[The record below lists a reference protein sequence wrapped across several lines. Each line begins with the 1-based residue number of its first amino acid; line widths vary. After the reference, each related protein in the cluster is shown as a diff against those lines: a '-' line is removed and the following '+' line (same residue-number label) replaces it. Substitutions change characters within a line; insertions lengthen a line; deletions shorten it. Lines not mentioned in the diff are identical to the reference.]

1 MRHSGVIDKQINTIA
16 AYLSD
21 VLLNHYKSM
30 KKKYLL
36 GHLFDKIHPKIWKTM
51 KLCCV
56 FVLCFVVAGYGNS
69 RAQNQK
75 ISLNLNNVS
84 LYEVFN
90 QIKQQTGIR
99 FLYNVEELG
108 QIEKIN
114 IKAEK
119 ESVAD
124 VLARLFEGTSLRF
137 VFDNEVITVMR
148 REAPQQQ
155 RTNIRLTGTVRDVYH
170 NPLPGVTVRLK
181 GTSLGTSTDAEGA
194 YTLNFPEGQHVL
206 VFTMIGMET
215 HEETVG
221 KRTEIHVVLKEE
233 ATEMDEVVVTGYFN
247 QAKNSFTGAARTITA
262 EELQA
267 GGNQNI
273 LSALQNIDPSL
284 VKIENN
290 QLGSNPNAI
299 PDFQIRGAG
308 SISGMRD
315 EYSGNPNMPV
325 FIVDGFETTAEK
337 VFDMDPYRVATI
349 TLLKDAAATAIY
361 GSRASNGIVI
371 ITTNAPASGK
381 MAVSYNGDVTF
392 YMADLSDYNLCN
404 PEEKLELET
413 LAGLYD
419 IEKKTYYNRD
429 KWSDKSVLEDAYN
442 KRLANIRE
450 RVNTYWLNKPLNKLT
465 VAHKHSLRLD
475 GGNDYIR
482 YAMEVNYNNTPGV
495 MKESGRER
503 LGLGLE
509 LQYIY
514 KTLTFR
520 NQLNYSRVKATNS
533 PYGSFSEYTKLNPYV
548 KYKDKDGN
556 YLYEVERDD
565 RIYMEQSQERIYS
578 PLYNATLDL
587 RDESRYNDLTN
598 LFGIDW
604 QIINGLRLKGSFSF
618 TLQNT
623 SADVFKPAKHTDF
636 ANYTGDDFDRR
647 GSYSASRGDVFDY
660 DASLVLSYFWQ
671 SHKHVI
677 NSNLGWNAKQSHTKE
692 FSVMAEGF
700 PNERLDYIS
709 FATQYEKNGS
719 PSGDEYTSRLVG
731 FLGNLNYSYDE
742 RYLFDLSFREDA
754 SSQFG
759 ADKRWAPFW
768 SAGLGWN
775 LHNEHFMEGVD
786 WLQQFKIRG
795 SYGLTGSQNYDPYQA
810 ITTYEYLPGE
820 RYHYAVG
827 AIVMAM
833 GNRDLRW
840 QRTWQQNYGVDLTLW
855 KKRLDFSADY
865 YIKTSKDVLTSVTLA
880 PSLGF
885 SSYMDNLGEV
895 ENRGYELS
903 LRATLIR
910 DQARKIFWSMNGSL
924 IHNENK
930 LLKISNALKAYN
942 ETQDKEADANQ
953 SDYSAN
959 DWINK
964 AVNRPRVRYIE
975 GASMNSIWVNRSL
988 GIDPAT
994 GNELFADRNGGI
1006 VSDWSSANYVIGG
1019 CTDPKVEGTFGTNF
1033 TWKGLSLNMTFRY
1046 RIGGQMYNQ
1055 TLVDKVQDIDP
1066 RYNADKRAFEQR
1078 WQKPGDQVRFA
1089 AFSEDSQGINIGYR
1103 TKPTSRF
1110 VEDYN
1115 YLELATLNVAYE
1127 FGTAKLQRWGIKRLK
1142 AMFYMNDVFHAS
1154 NVKQERGIDYPFARN
1169 FSIGLQARF

>member
-1 MRHSGVIDKQINTIA
+1 MYDKF
-16 AYLSD
+16 
-21 VLLNHYKSM
+21 M
-30 KKKYLL
+30 KKK
-36 GHLFDKIHPKIWKTM
+36 HWKKTFLVM
-51 KLCCV
+51 RLSCFLACWLTLSAFGTVFSQQKLV
-56 FVLCFVVAGYGNS
+56 NLKVVAESLSNVLMQIKDQTGV
-69 RAQNQK
+69 K
-75 ISLNLNNVS
+75 ILYNENLLKNYENINLDLNNVEVEEA
-84 LYEVFN
+84 LRQVLANTRFEYEVTDGV
-90 QIKQQTGIR
+90 IVVK
-99 FLYNVEELG
+99 
-108 QIEKIN
+108 EKKN
-114 IKAEK
+114 
-119 ESVAD
+119 S
-124 VLARLFEGTSLRF
+124 F
-137 VFDNEVITVMR
+137 
-148 REAPQQQ
+148 PQQK
-155 RTNIRLTGTVRDVYH
+155 TVRIQGKVSDEDGA
-170 NPLPGVTVRLK
+170 PLPGVTVLIK
-181 GTSLGTSTDAEGA
+181 GTTLGTATDMDGK
-194 YTLNFPEGQHVL
+194 YSLSVPEGNYIL
-206 VFTMIGMET
+206 LFTMVGMKTQEVTLKNQTELNIIMQHET
-215 HEETVG
+215 S
-221 KRTEIHVVLKEE
+221 
-233 ATEMDEVVVTGYFN
+233 EMDEVVITGYFN

-273 LSALQNIDPSL
+273 LSALQNIDPSF
-284 VKIENN
+284 VKLENN

-361 GSRASNGIVI
+361 GSRASNGVVV
-371 ITTNAPASGK
+371 ITTTAPASGK
-381 MAVSYNGDVTF
+381 MAVSYNGDATF
-392 YMADLSDYNLCN
+392 YMADLSAYNLCN
-404 PEEKLELET
+404 PEEKLELEV

-419 IEKKTYYNRD
+419 VEKKQYFNYGSKFADQAVMQR
-429 KWSDKSVLEDAYN
+429 AYN
-442 KRLANIRE
+442 WRLANIRE
-450 RVNTYWLNKPLNKLT
+450 GVNTYWLDKPLNSLT

-514 KTLTFR
+514 KNLTFR

-533 PYGSFSEYTKLNPYV
+533 PYGSFSEYTRLNPYV
-548 KYKDKDGN
+548 KYKDEDGN
-556 YLYEVERDD
+556 YIYELEAED
-565 RIYMEQSQERIYS
+565 RRSNTGSYKFFIYN
-578 PLYNATLDL
+578 PLYNTTLDV

-604 QIINGLRLKGSFSF
+604 QIIEGLRLKGSFSF

-636 ANYTGDDFDRR
+636 ATYTGDDFDRR

-671 SHKHVI
+671 ANKHVI
-677 NSNLGWNAKQSHTKE
+677 NANLGWNAKQSRTKE

-709 FATQYEKNGS
+709 FATQYQKNGS
-719 PSGDEYTSRLVG
+719 PSGNEYTSRLVG
-731 FLGNLNYSYDE
+731 FLGNLNYSWDE

-810 ITTYEYLPGE
+810 ITTYEYLTQD
-820 RYHYAVG
+820 RYHFAVG
-827 AIVMAM
+827 AIAKAM
-833 GNRDLRW
+833 GNRNLAW
-840 QRTWQQNYGVDLTLW
+840 QRTWQQNYGLDLTLW
-855 KKRLDFSADY
+855 KNRIDISADY
-865 YIKTSKDVLTSVTLA
+865 YIKTSKDVLTAVTLA

-910 DQARKIFWSMNGSL
+910 DQSKKIFWSVNGSA
-924 IHNENK
+924 IHNKNK

-942 ETQDKEADANQ
+942 ETSDSELDKEPNTDGKK
-953 SDYSAN
+953 SE
-959 DWINK
+959 
-964 AVNRPRVRYIE
+964 VNRPRVRYVE
-975 GASMNSIWVNRSL
+975 GASMNSIWVNHSL

-994 GNELFADRNGGI
+994 GKEIFVARNGDL
-1006 VSDWSSANYVIGG
+1006 VTDWSSANYVIGG
-1019 CTDPKVEGTFGTNF
+1019 CTDWKEHSEVISLGKVC
-1033 TWKGLSLNMTFRY
+1033 L
-1046 RIGGQMYNQ
+1046 
-1055 TLVDKVQDIDP
+1055 
-1066 RYNADKRAFEQR
+1066 
-1078 WQKPGDQVRFA
+1078 
-1089 AFSEDSQGINIGYR
+1089 
-1103 TKPTSRF
+1103 
-1110 VEDYN
+1110 
-1115 YLELATLNVAYE
+1115 
-1127 FGTAKLQRWGIKRLK
+1127 
-1142 AMFYMNDVFHAS
+1142 
-1154 NVKQERGIDYPFARN
+1154 
-1169 FSIGLQARF
+1169 

>member
-1 MRHSGVIDKQINTIA
+1 MYDKF
-16 AYLSD
+16 
-21 VLLNHYKSM
+21 M
-30 KKKYLL
+30 KKK
-36 GHLFDKIHPKIWKTM
+36 HWKKTFLVM
-51 KLCCV
+51 RLSCFLACWLTLSAFGTVFSQQKLV
-56 FVLCFVVAGYGNS
+56 NLKVVAESLSNVLMQIKDQTGV
-69 RAQNQK
+69 K
-75 ISLNLNNVS
+75 ILYNENLLKNYENINLDLNNVEVEEA
-84 LYEVFN
+84 LRQVLANTRFEYEVTDGV
-90 QIKQQTGIR
+90 IVVK
-99 FLYNVEELG
+99 
-108 QIEKIN
+108 EKKN
-114 IKAEK
+114 
-119 ESVAD
+119 S
-124 VLARLFEGTSLRF
+124 F
-137 VFDNEVITVMR
+137 
-148 REAPQQQ
+148 PQQK
-155 RTNIRLTGTVRDVYH
+155 TVRIQGKVSDEDGA
-170 NPLPGVTVRLK
+170 PLPGVTVLIK
-181 GTSLGTSTDAEGA
+181 GTTLGTATDMDGK
-194 YTLNFPEGQHVL
+194 YSLSVPEGNYIL
-206 VFTMIGMET
+206 LFTMVGMKTQEVTLKNQTELNIIMQHET
-215 HEETVG
+215 S
-221 KRTEIHVVLKEE
+221 
-233 ATEMDEVVVTGYFN
+233 EMDEVVITGYFN

-273 LSALQNIDPSL
+273 LSALQNIDPSF
-284 VKIENN
+284 VKLENN

-361 GSRASNGIVI
+361 GSRASNGVVV
-371 ITTNAPASGK
+371 ITTTAPASGK
-381 MAVSYNGDVTF
+381 MAVSYNGDATF
-392 YMADLSDYNLCN
+392 YMADLSAYNLCN
-404 PEEKLELET
+404 PEEKLELEV

-419 IEKKTYYNRD
+419 VEKKQYFNYGSKFADQAVMQR
-429 KWSDKSVLEDAYN
+429 AYN
-442 KRLANIRE
+442 WRLANIRE
-450 RVNTYWLNKPLNKLT
+450 GVNTYWLDKPLNSLT

-514 KTLTFR
+514 KNLTFR

-533 PYGSFSEYTKLNPYV
+533 PYGSFSEYTRLNPYV
-548 KYKDKDGN
+548 KYKDEDGN
-556 YLYEVERDD
+556 YIYELEAED
-565 RIYMEQSQERIYS
+565 RRSNTGSYKFFIYN
-578 PLYNATLDL
+578 PLYNTTLDV

-604 QIINGLRLKGSFSF
+604 QIIEGLRLKGSFSF

-636 ANYTGDDFDRR
+636 ATYTGDDFDRR

-671 SHKHVI
+671 ANKHVI
-677 NSNLGWNAKQSHTKE
+677 NANLGWNAKQSRTKE

-709 FATQYEKNGS
+709 FATQYQKNGS
-719 PSGDEYTSRLVG
+719 PSGNEYTSRLVG
-731 FLGNLNYSYDE
+731 FLGNLNYSWDE

-810 ITTYEYLPGE
+810 ITTYEYLTQD
-820 RYHYAVG
+820 RYHFAVG
-827 AIVMAM
+827 AIAKAM
-833 GNRDLRW
+833 GNRNLAW
-840 QRTWQQNYGVDLTLW
+840 QRTWQQNYGLDLTLW
-855 KKRLDFSADY
+855 KNRIDISADY
-865 YIKTSKDVLTSVTLA
+865 YIKTSKDVLTAVTLA

-910 DQARKIFWSMNGSL
+910 DQSKKIF
-924 IHNENK
+924 
-930 LLKISNALKAYN
+930 
-942 ETQDKEADANQ
+942 
-953 SDYSAN
+953 
-959 DWINK
+959 
-964 AVNRPRVRYIE
+964 
-975 GASMNSIWVNRSL
+975 
-988 GIDPAT
+988 
-994 GNELFADRNGGI
+994 
-1006 VSDWSSANYVIGG
+1006 
-1019 CTDPKVEGTFGTNF
+1019 
-1033 TWKGLSLNMTFRY
+1033 
-1046 RIGGQMYNQ
+1046 
-1055 TLVDKVQDIDP
+1055 
-1066 RYNADKRAFEQR
+1066 
-1078 WQKPGDQVRFA
+1078 
-1089 AFSEDSQGINIGYR
+1089 
-1103 TKPTSRF
+1103 
-1110 VEDYN
+1110 
-1115 YLELATLNVAYE
+1115 
-1127 FGTAKLQRWGIKRLK
+1127 
-1142 AMFYMNDVFHAS
+1142 
-1154 NVKQERGIDYPFARN
+1154 
-1169 FSIGLQARF
+1169 

>member
-1 MRHSGVIDKQINTIA
+1 MYDKF
-16 AYLSD
+16 
-21 VLLNHYKSM
+21 M
-30 KKKYLL
+30 KKK
-36 GHLFDKIHPKIWKTM
+36 HWKKTFLVM
-51 KLCCV
+51 RLSCFLACWLTLSAFGTVFSQQKLV
-56 FVLCFVVAGYGNS
+56 NLKVVAESLSNVLMQIKDQTGV
-69 RAQNQK
+69 K
-75 ISLNLNNVS
+75 ILYNENLLKNYENINLDLNNVKVEEA
-84 LYEVFN
+84 LRQVLANTRFEYEVTDGV
-90 QIKQQTGIR
+90 IVVK
-99 FLYNVEELG
+99 
-108 QIEKIN
+108 EKKN
-114 IKAEK
+114 
-119 ESVAD
+119 S
-124 VLARLFEGTSLRF
+124 F
-137 VFDNEVITVMR
+137 
-148 REAPQQQ
+148 PQQK
-155 RTNIRLTGTVRDVYH
+155 TVRIQGKVSDEDGA
-170 NPLPGVTVRLK
+170 PLPGVTVLIK
-181 GTSLGTSTDAEGA
+181 GTTLGAATDMDGKYSLSV
-194 YTLNFPEGQHVL
+194 PEGNYIL
-206 VFTMIGMET
+206 LFTMVGMKTQEVTLKNQTELNIIMQHET
-215 HEETVG
+215 S
-221 KRTEIHVVLKEE
+221 
-233 ATEMDEVVVTGYFN
+233 EMDEVVITGYFN

-273 LSALQNIDPSL
+273 LSALQNIDPSF
-284 VKIENN
+284 VKLENN

-361 GSRASNGIVI
+361 GSRASNGVVV
-371 ITTNAPASGK
+371 ITTTAPASGK
-381 MAVSYNGDVTF
+381 MAVSYNGDATF
-392 YMADLSDYNLCN
+392 YMADLSAYNLCN
-404 PEEKLELET
+404 PEEKLELEV

-419 IEKKTYYNRD
+419 VEKKQYFNYGSKFADQAVMQR
-429 KWSDKSVLEDAYN
+429 AYN
-442 KRLANIRE
+442 WRLANIRE
-450 RVNTYWLNKPLNKLT
+450 GVNTYWLDKPLNSLT

-482 YAMEVNYNNTPGV
+482 NAMEVNYNNTPGV
-495 MKESGRER
+495 MKESGPER

-514 KTLTFR
+514 KNLTFR

-533 PYGSFSEYTKLNPYV
+533 PYGSFSEYTRLNPYV
-548 KYKDKDGN
+548 KYKDEDGN
-556 YLYEVERDD
+556 YIYELEAED
-565 RIYMEQSQERIYS
+565 RRSNTGSYKFFIYN
-578 PLYNATLDL
+578 PLYNTTLDV

-604 QIINGLRLKGSFSF
+604 QIIEGLRLKGSFSF

-636 ANYTGDDFDRR
+636 ATYTGDDFDRR

-660 DASLVLSYFWQ
+660 DASLELSYFWQ
-671 SHKHVI
+671 ANKHVI
-677 NSNLGWNAKQSHTKE
+677 NANLGWNAKQSRTKE

-709 FATQYEKNGS
+709 FATQYQKNGS
-719 PSGDEYTSRLVG
+719 PSGNEYTSRLVG
-731 FLGNLNYSYDE
+731 FLGNLNYSWDE

-810 ITTYEYLPGE
+810 ITTYEYLTQD
-820 RYHYAVG
+820 RYHFAVG
-827 AIVMAM
+827 AIAKAM
-833 GNRDLRW
+833 GNRNLAW
-840 QRTWQQNYGVDLTLW
+840 QRTWQQNYGLDLTLW
-855 KKRLDFSADY
+855 KNRIDISADY
-865 YIKTSKDVLTSVTLA
+865 YIKTSKDVLTAVTLA

-910 DQARKIFWSMNGSL
+910 DQSKKIFWSVNGSA
-924 IHNENK
+924 IHNKNK

-942 ETQDKEADANQ
+942 ETSDSELDKEPNTDGKK
-953 SDYSAN
+953 SE
-959 DWINK
+959 
-964 AVNRPRVRYIE
+964 VNRPRVRYVE
-975 GASMNSIWVNRSL
+975 GASMNSIWVNHSL

-994 GNELFADRNGGI
+994 GKEIFVARNGDL
-1006 VSDWSSANYVIGG
+1006 VTDWSSANYVIGG
-1019 CTDPKVEGTFGTNF
+1019 CTDSKVEGTFGSNF

-1055 TLVDKVQDIDP
+1055 TLVDKVQDVDP
-1066 RYNADKRAFEQR
+1066 RYNVDKRAFEQR
-1078 WQKPGDQVRFA
+1078 WQEPGDKVRFA
-1089 AFSEDSQGINIGYR
+1089 AFRTELNGINVAYVTR
-1103 TKPTSRF
+1103 PTSRF

-1115 YLELATLNVAYE
+1115 YLELATLNLSYE
-1127 FGTAKLQRWGIKRLK
+1127 FGTAKLQRCGIKRLK
-1142 AMFYMNDVFHAS
+1142 AMFYMNDVFHVS

>member
-1 MRHSGVIDKQINTIA
+1 MYDKF
-16 AYLSD
+16 
-21 VLLNHYKSM
+21 M
-30 KKKYLL
+30 KKK
-36 GHLFDKIHPKIWKTM
+36 HWKKTFLVM
-51 KLCCV
+51 RLSCFLACWLTFSAFGTVFSQQKLV
-56 FVLCFVVAGYGNS
+56 NLKVVAESLSNVLMQIKDQTGV
-69 RAQNQK
+69 K
-75 ISLNLNNVS
+75 ILYNENLLKSYENIDLDLNNVEVEEA
-84 LYEVFN
+84 LRQALANTRFEYEVTDGV
-90 QIKQQTGIR
+90 IVLK
-99 FLYNVEELG
+99 
-108 QIEKIN
+108 EKKN
-114 IKAEK
+114 
-119 ESVAD
+119 S
-124 VLARLFEGTSLRF
+124 F
-137 VFDNEVITVMR
+137 
-148 REAPQQQ
+148 PQQK
-155 RTNIRLTGTVRDVYH
+155 TVRIQGRVSDEDGAV
-170 NPLPGVTVRLK
+170 LPGVTVLIK
-181 GTSLGTSTDAEGA
+181 GTTLGTATDMEGK
-194 YTLNFPEGQHVL
+194 YSLSVPEGNYILQ
-206 VFTMIGMET
+206 FTMVGMKTQEIPLKNQTELNVTMQHET
-215 HEETVG
+215 S
-221 KRTEIHVVLKEE
+221 
-233 ATEMDEVVVTGYFN
+233 EMEEVVVTGYFN

-273 LSALQNIDPSL
+273 LSALQNIDPSF

-361 GSRASNGIVI
+361 GSRASNGVVV
-371 ITTNAPASGK
+371 ITTTAPASGK
-381 MAVSYNGDVTF
+381 MAVSYNGDATF
-392 YMADLSDYNLCN
+392 YVADLSAYNLCS
-404 PEEKLELET
+404 PEEKLELEV

-419 IEKKTYYNRD
+419 VEKKSYYNYGSKYADQAVMQR
-429 KWSDKSVLEDAYN
+429 AYN
-442 KRLANIRE
+442 WRLANVKE
-450 RVNTYWLNKPLNKLT
+450 GVNTYWLDKPLNGLT

-514 KTLTFR
+514 KGLTFR

-533 PYGSFSEYTKLNPYV
+533 PYGSFSTYTRLNPYV
-548 KYKDKDGN
+548 KYKDEDGK
-556 YLYEVERDD
+556 YIYELEAED
-565 RIYMEQSQERIYS
+565 RRSNTYDFFIYN
-578 PLYNATLDL
+578 PLYNTTLDV

-598 LFGIDW
+598 LFGVDW
-604 QIINGLRLKGSFSF
+604 QIIEGLRLKGSFSF

-636 ANYTGDDFDRR
+636 ATYTGDDFDRR
-647 GSYSASRGDVFDY
+647 GSYSASRGDVFNY

-677 NSNLGWNAKQSHTKE
+677 NSNLGWNIKQNRTKE
-692 FSVMAEGF
+692 FSVTAEGF

-709 FATQYEKNGS
+709 FATQYQKNGS
-719 PSGDEYTSRLVG
+719 PRGNEYTSRLVG
-731 FLGNLNYSYDE
+731 FLGNLNYSFDE

-810 ITTYEYLPGE
+810 ITTYEYLTGE
-820 RYHYAVG
+820 RYHFAVG
-827 AIVMAM
+827 AIAKAM
-833 GNRDLRW
+833 GNRNLAW
-840 QRTWQQNYGVDLTLW
+840 QRTWQQNYGLDLTLW
-855 KKRLDFSADY
+855 NNRIDISADY
-865 YIKTSKDVLTSVTLA
+865 YIKTSKDVLTAVTLA

-885 SSYMDNLGEV
+885 PSYMDNLGEV

-910 DQARKIFWSMNGSL
+910 DQARKIFWSVNGSA
-924 IHNENK
+924 IHNKNK

-942 ETQDKEADANQ
+942 ENEDSELDK
-953 SDYSAN
+953 DYVSN
-959 DWINK
+959 GVKPDI
-964 AVNRPRVRYIE
+964 NRPRVRYVE

-988 GIDPAT
+988 GIDPTT
-994 GNELFADRNGGI
+994 GNEIFVARNGNL

-1019 CTDPKVEGTFGTNF
+1019 STDPDLEGTFGTNF
-1033 TWKGLSLNMTFRY
+1033 TWKGLSLNATFRY
-1046 RIGGQMYNQ
+1046 RIGGQIYNQ
-1055 TLVDKVQDIDP
+1055 TLVDKVQDVDP
-1066 RYNADKRAFEQR
+1066 RYNVDKRAFEQR
-1078 WQKPGDQVRFA
+1078 WQKPGDKVRFA
-1089 AFSEDSQGINIGYR
+1089 AFHTELNGINIAYVTR
-1103 TKPTSRF
+1103 PTSRF

-1115 YLELATLNVAYE
+1115 YLELATLNLSYE
-1127 FGTAKLQRWGIKRLK
+1127 FGTAKLQRYGIKRLK
-1142 AMFYMNDVFHAS
+1142 AMFYMNDVFHVS
-1154 NVKQERGIDYPFARN
+1154 NIKQERGIDYPFARN

>member
-1 MRHSGVIDKQINTIA
+1 MRYSGVIDKQINTIA
-16 AYLSD
+16 VYLSN

-30 KKKYLL
+30 KKKCLL

-56 FVLCFVVAGYGNS
+56 FVWCFVLAGYGNG

-84 LYEVFN
+84 LYEVFSR
-90 QIKQQTGIR
+90 IKQQTGIR

-108 QIEKIN
+108 QIEGMN

-137 VFDNEVITVMR
+137 VFDDEVITVMR

-155 RTNIRLTGTVRDVYH
+155 RTNVRVSGTVRDVYH

-194 YTLNFPEGQHVL
+194 YTLNLPEGQHVL
-206 VFTMIGMET
+206 VFTMIGMES

-221 KRTEIHVVLKEE
+221 KRTEIHVTLKEE
-233 ATEMDEVVVTGYFN
+233 TSEMDEVVVTGYFN

-273 LSALQNIDPSL
+273 LSALQNIDPSF
-284 VKIENN
+284 VKLENN
-290 QLGSNPNAI
+290 NMGSNPNAI

-308 SISGMRD
+308 SIGGMRD
-315 EYSGNPNMPV
+315 EYNGNPNMPV

-361 GSRASNGIVI
+361 GSRASNGVVV
-371 ITTNAPASGK
+371 ITTTAPASGK
-381 MAVSYNGDVTF
+381 MAISYNGDATF
-392 YMADLSDYNLCN
+392 YMADLSAYNLCN
-404 PEEKLELET
+404 PEEKLELEV

-419 IEKKTYYNRD
+419 VEKKSYI
-429 KWSDKSVLEDAYN
+429 SVNKYHDQAVMQRAYN
-442 KRLANIRE
+442 WRLANIRE
-450 RVNTYWLNKPLNKLT
+450 GVNTYWLDKPLNSLT
-465 VAHKHSLRLD
+465 VAQKHSLRLD

-514 KTLTFR
+514 KGLTFR
-520 NQLNYSRVKATNS
+520 NQLNYSRVKAANS
-533 PYGSFSEYTKLNPYV
+533 PYGSFSKYTRLNPYV
-548 KYKDKDGN
+548 KYKDEDGN
-556 YLYEVERDD
+556 YIYELEAED
-565 RIYMEQSQERIYS
+565 RRSNTYDFFIYN
-578 PLYNATLDL
+578 PLYNTTLDV
-587 RDESRYNDLTN
+587 RDESRYNDLTD

-604 QIINGLRLKGSFSF
+604 QIIEGLRLKGSFSF

-636 ANYTGDDFDRR
+636 ATYTGDDFDRR
-647 GSYSASRGDVFDY
+647 GSYSASRGDVFNY

-677 NSNLGWNAKQSHTKE
+677 NSNLGWNIKQSHTKE
-692 FSVMAEGF
+692 FSVIAEGF

-719 PSGDEYTSRLVG
+719 PRGNEYTSRLVG

-775 LHNEHFMEGVD
+775 LHNEHFMEGTD

-795 SYGLTGSQNYDPYQA
+795 SFGLTGSQNYDPYQA
-810 ITTYEYLPGE
+810 ITTYEYLTQD
-820 RYHYAVG
+820 RYHFAVG
-827 AIVMAM
+827 AIAKAM
-833 GNRDLRW
+833 GNRNLAW
-840 QRTWQQNYGVDLTLW
+840 QRTWQQNLGLDLTLW
-855 KKRLDFSADY
+855 NNRIDISADY
-865 YIKTSKDVLTSVTLA
+865 YIKTSKDVLTAVTLA

-885 SSYMDNLGEV
+885 PSYMDNLGEV

-910 DQARKIFWSMNGSL
+910 DQARKIFWSVNGSA
-924 IHNENK
+924 IHNQNK

-942 ETQDKEADANQ
+942 ETQDSELDKELISRGEKPD
-953 SDYSAN
+953 
-959 DWINK
+959 
-964 AVNRPRVRYIE
+964 VNRPRVRYVE
-975 GASMNSIWVNRSL
+975 GASMNSIWVNHSL

-994 GNELFADRNGGI
+994 GNEVFVARNGDL
-1006 VSDWSSANYVIGG
+1006 VTDWSSANYVIGG
-1019 CTDPKVEGTFGTNF
+1019 CSDPDLEGTFGTNF
-1033 TWKGLSLNMTFRY
+1033 TWKGLSLNATFRF

-1055 TLVDKVQDIDP
+1055 TLVDKVQDVDP
-1066 RYNADKRAFEQR
+1066 RYNVDKRAFEQR
-1078 WQKPGDQVRFA
+1078 WQKPGDKVRFA
-1089 AFSEDSQGINIGYR
+1089 AFHNERNGINVAYVTR
-1103 TKPTSRF
+1103 PTSRF

-1115 YLELATLNVAYE
+1115 YLELATLNLSYE
-1127 FGTAKLQRWGIKRLK
+1127 FGTAKLQQYGIKRLK
-1142 AMFYMNDVFHAS
+1142 AMFYMNDVFHIS
-1154 NVKQERGIDYPFARN
+1154 NVKQERGITYPFARN

>member
-1 MRHSGVIDKQINTIA
+1 MQIKDQTGVKILYNENLLKNYENIN
-16 AYLSD
+16 LD
-21 VLLNHYKSM
+21 
-30 KKKYLL
+30 
-36 GHLFDKIHPKIWKTM
+36 
-51 KLCCV
+51 
-56 FVLCFVVAGYGNS
+56 
-69 RAQNQK
+69 
-75 ISLNLNNVS
+75 LNNVEVEEA
-84 LYEVFN
+84 LRQVLANTRFEYEVTDGV
-90 QIKQQTGIR
+90 IVVK
-99 FLYNVEELG
+99 
-108 QIEKIN
+108 EKKN
-114 IKAEK
+114 
-119 ESVAD
+119 S
-124 VLARLFEGTSLRF
+124 F
-137 VFDNEVITVMR
+137 
-148 REAPQQQ
+148 PQQK
-155 RTNIRLTGTVRDVYH
+155 TVRIQGKVSDEDGA
-170 NPLPGVTVRLK
+170 PLPGVTVLIK
-181 GTSLGTSTDAEGA
+181 GTTLGTATDMDGK
-194 YTLNFPEGQHVL
+194 YSLSVPEGNYIL
-206 VFTMIGMET
+206 LFTMVGMKTQEVTLKNQTELNIIMQHET
-215 HEETVG
+215 S
-221 KRTEIHVVLKEE
+221 
-233 ATEMDEVVVTGYFN
+233 EMDEVVITGYFN

-273 LSALQNIDPSL
+273 LSALQNIDPSF
-284 VKIENN
+284 VKLENN

-361 GSRASNGIVI
+361 GSRASNGVVV
-371 ITTNAPASGK
+371 ITTTAPASGK
-381 MAVSYNGDVTF
+381 MAVSYNGDATF
-392 YMADLSDYNLCN
+392 YMADLSAYNLCN
-404 PEEKLELET
+404 PEEKLELEV

-419 IEKKTYYNRD
+419 VEKKQYFNYGSKFADQAVMQR
-429 KWSDKSVLEDAYN
+429 AYN
-442 KRLANIRE
+442 WRLANIRE
-450 RVNTYWLNKPLNKLT
+450 GVNTYWLDKPLNSLT

-514 KTLTFR
+514 KNLTFR

-533 PYGSFSEYTKLNPYV
+533 PYGSFSEYTRLNPYV
-548 KYKDKDGN
+548 KYKDEDGN
-556 YLYEVERDD
+556 YIYELEAED
-565 RIYMEQSQERIYS
+565 RRSNTGSYKFFIYN
-578 PLYNATLDL
+578 PLYNTTLDV

-604 QIINGLRLKGSFSF
+604 QIIEGLRLKGSFSF

-636 ANYTGDDFDRR
+636 ATYTGDDFDRR

-671 SHKHVI
+671 ANKHVI
-677 NSNLGWNAKQSHTKE
+677 NANLGWNAKQSRTKE

-709 FATQYEKNGS
+709 FATQYQKNGS
-719 PSGDEYTSRLVG
+719 PSGNEYTSRLVG
-731 FLGNLNYSYDE
+731 FLGNLNYSWDE

-759 ADKRWAPFW
+759 ADNRWAPFW

-775 LHNEHFMEGVD
+775 LHHEKFLKDKD

-810 ITTYEYLPGE
+810 ITTYEYLTQD
-820 RYHYAVG
+820 RYHFAVG
-827 AIVMAM
+827 AIAKAM
-833 GNRDLRW
+833 GNRNLAW
-840 QRTWQQNYGVDLTLW
+840 QRTWQQNYGLDLTLW
-855 KKRLDFSADY
+855 KNRIDISADY
-865 YIKTSKDVLTSVTLA
+865 YIKTSKDVLTAVTLA

-910 DQARKIFWSMNGSL
+910 DQSKKIFWSVNGSA
-924 IHNENK
+924 IHNKNK

-942 ETQDKEADANQ
+942 ETSDSELDKEPNTDGKK
-953 SDYSAN
+953 SE
-959 DWINK
+959 
-964 AVNRPRVRYIE
+964 VNRPRVRYVE
-975 GASMNSIWVNRSL
+975 GASMNSIWVNHSL

-994 GNELFADRNGGI
+994 GKEIFVARNGDL
-1006 VSDWSSANYVIGG
+1006 VTDWSSANYVIGG
-1019 CTDPKVEGTFGTNF
+1019 CTDSKVEGTFGSNF

-1055 TLVDKVQDIDP
+1055 TLVDKVQDVDP
-1066 RYNADKRAFEQR
+1066 RYNVDKRAFEQR
-1078 WQKPGDQVRFA
+1078 WQEPGDKVRFA
-1089 AFSEDSQGINIGYR
+1089 AFRTELNGINVAYVTR
-1103 TKPTSRF
+1103 PTSRF

-1115 YLELATLNVAYE
+1115 YLELATLNLSYE
-1127 FGTAKLQRWGIKRLK
+1127 FGTAKLQRCGIKRLK
-1142 AMFYMNDVFHAS
+1142 AMFYMNDVFHVS

>member
-1 MRHSGVIDKQINTIA
+1 
-16 AYLSD
+16 
-21 VLLNHYKSM
+21 M
-30 KKKYLL
+30 KKK
-36 GHLFDKIHPKIWKTM
+36 HWKKTFLVM
-51 KLCCV
+51 RLSCFLACWLTLSAFGTVFSQQKLV
-56 FVLCFVVAGYGNS
+56 NLKVVAESLSNVLMQIKDQTGV
-69 RAQNQK
+69 K
-75 ISLNLNNVS
+75 ILYNENLLKNYENINLDLNNVEVEEA
-84 LYEVFN
+84 LRQVLANTRFEYEVTDGV
-90 QIKQQTGIR
+90 IVVK
-99 FLYNVEELG
+99 
-108 QIEKIN
+108 EKKN
-114 IKAEK
+114 
-119 ESVAD
+119 S
-124 VLARLFEGTSLRF
+124 F
-137 VFDNEVITVMR
+137 
-148 REAPQQQ
+148 PQQK
-155 RTNIRLTGTVRDVYH
+155 TVRIQGKVSDEDGA
-170 NPLPGVTVRLK
+170 PLPGVTVLIK
-181 GTSLGTSTDAEGA
+181 GTTLGTATDMDGK
-194 YTLNFPEGQHVL
+194 YSLSVPEGNYIL
-206 VFTMIGMET
+206 LFTMVGMKTQEVTLKNQTELNIIMQHET
-215 HEETVG
+215 S
-221 KRTEIHVVLKEE
+221 
-233 ATEMDEVVVTGYFN
+233 EMDEVVITGYFN

-273 LSALQNIDPSL
+273 LSALQNIDPSF
-284 VKIENN
+284 VKLENN

-361 GSRASNGIVI
+361 GSRASNGVVV
-371 ITTNAPASGK
+371 ITTTAPASGK
-381 MAVSYNGDVTF
+381 MAVSYNGDATF
-392 YMADLSDYNLCN
+392 YMADLSAYNLCN
-404 PEEKLELET
+404 PEEKLELEV

-419 IEKKTYYNRD
+419 VEKKQYFNYGSKFADQAVMQR
-429 KWSDKSVLEDAYN
+429 AYN
-442 KRLANIRE
+442 WRLANIRE
-450 RVNTYWLNKPLNKLT
+450 GVNTYWLDKPLNSLT

-514 KTLTFR
+514 KNLTFR

-533 PYGSFSEYTKLNPYV
+533 PYGSFSEYTRLNPYV
-548 KYKDKDGN
+548 KYKDEDGN
-556 YLYEVERDD
+556 YIYELEAED
-565 RIYMEQSQERIYS
+565 RRSNTGSYKFFIYN
-578 PLYNATLDL
+578 PLYNTTLDV

-604 QIINGLRLKGSFSF
+604 QIIEGLRLKGSFSF

-636 ANYTGDDFDRR
+636 ATYTGDDFDRR

-671 SHKHVI
+671 ANKHVI
-677 NSNLGWNAKQSHTKE
+677 NANLGWNAKQSRTKE

-709 FATQYEKNGS
+709 FATQYQKNGS
-719 PSGDEYTSRLVG
+719 PSGNEYTSRLVG
-731 FLGNLNYSYDE
+731 FLGNLNYSWDE

-795 SYGLTGSQNYDPYQA
+795 PYGLTGSQNYDPYQA
-810 ITTYEYLPGE
+810 ITTYEYLTQD
-820 RYHYAVG
+820 RYHFAVG
-827 AIVMAM
+827 AIAKAM
-833 GNRDLRW
+833 GNRNLAW
-840 QRTWQQNYGVDLTLW
+840 QRTWQQNYGLDLTLW
-855 KKRLDFSADY
+855 KNRIDISADY
-865 YIKTSKDVLTSVTLA
+865 YIKTSKDVLTAVTLA

-910 DQARKIFWSMNGSL
+910 DQSKKIFWSVNGSA
-924 IHNENK
+924 IHNKNK

-942 ETQDKEADANQ
+942 ETSDSELDKEPNTDGKK
-953 SDYSAN
+953 SE
-959 DWINK
+959 
-964 AVNRPRVRYIE
+964 VNRPRVRYVE
-975 GASMNSIWVNRSL
+975 GASMNSIWVNHSL

-994 GNELFADRNGGI
+994 GKEIFVARNGDL
-1006 VSDWSSANYVIGG
+1006 VTDWSSANYVIGG
-1019 CTDPKVEGTFGTNF
+1019 CTDSKVEGTFGSNF

-1055 TLVDKVQDIDP
+1055 TLVDKVQDVDP
-1066 RYNADKRAFEQR
+1066 RYNVDKRAFEQR
-1078 WQKPGDQVRFA
+1078 WQEPGDKVRFA
-1089 AFSEDSQGINIGYR
+1089 AFRTELNGINVAYVTR
-1103 TKPTSRF
+1103 PTSRF

-1115 YLELATLNVAYE
+1115 YLELATLNLSYE
-1127 FGTAKLQRWGIKRLK
+1127 FGTAKLQRCGIKRLK
-1142 AMFYMNDVFHAS
+1142 AMFYMNDVFHVS

>member
-1 MRHSGVIDKQINTIA
+1 MYDKF
-16 AYLSD
+16 
-21 VLLNHYKSM
+21 M
-30 KKKYLL
+30 KKK
-36 GHLFDKIHPKIWKTM
+36 HWKKTFLVM
-51 KLCCV
+51 RLSCFLACWLTLSAFGTVFSQQKLV
-56 FVLCFVVAGYGNS
+56 NLKVVAESLSNVLMQIKDQTGV
-69 RAQNQK
+69 K
-75 ISLNLNNVS
+75 ILYNENLLKNYENINLDLNNVEVEEA
-84 LYEVFN
+84 LRQVLANTRFEYEVTDGV
-90 QIKQQTGIR
+90 IVVK
-99 FLYNVEELG
+99 
-108 QIEKIN
+108 EKKN
-114 IKAEK
+114 
-119 ESVAD
+119 S
-124 VLARLFEGTSLRF
+124 F
-137 VFDNEVITVMR
+137 
-148 REAPQQQ
+148 PQQK
-155 RTNIRLTGTVRDVYH
+155 TVRIQGKVSDEDGA
-170 NPLPGVTVRLK
+170 PLPGVTVLIK
-181 GTSLGTSTDAEGA
+181 GTTLGTATDMDGK
-194 YTLNFPEGQHVL
+194 YSLSVPEGNYIL
-206 VFTMIGMET
+206 LFTMVGMKTQEVTLKNQTELNIIMQHET
-215 HEETVG
+215 S
-221 KRTEIHVVLKEE
+221 
-233 ATEMDEVVVTGYFN
+233 EMDEVVITGYFN

-273 LSALQNIDPSL
+273 LSALQNIDPSF
-284 VKIENN
+284 VKLENN

-361 GSRASNGIVI
+361 GSRASNGVVV
-371 ITTNAPASGK
+371 ITTTAPASGK
-381 MAVSYNGDVTF
+381 MAVSYNGDATF
-392 YMADLSDYNLCN
+392 YMADLSAYNLCN
-404 PEEKLELET
+404 PEEKLELEV

-419 IEKKTYYNRD
+419 VEKKQYFNYGSKFADQAVMQR
-429 KWSDKSVLEDAYN
+429 AYN
-442 KRLANIRE
+442 WRLANIRE
-450 RVNTYWLNKPLNKLT
+450 GVNTYWLDKPLNSLT

-514 KTLTFR
+514 KNLTFR

-533 PYGSFSEYTKLNPYV
+533 PYGSFSEYTRLNPYV
-548 KYKDKDGN
+548 KYKDEDGN
-556 YLYEVERDD
+556 YIYELEAED
-565 RIYMEQSQERIYS
+565 RRSNTGSYKFFIYN
-578 PLYNATLDL
+578 PLYNTTLDV

-604 QIINGLRLKGSFSF
+604 QIIEGLRLKGSFSF

-636 ANYTGDDFDRR
+636 ATYTGDDFDRR

-660 DASLVLSYFWQ
+660 DASLVLIYFWQ
-671 SHKHVI
+671 ANKHVI
-677 NSNLGWNAKQSHTKE
+677 NANLGWNAKQSRTKE

-709 FATQYEKNGS
+709 FATQYQKNGS
-719 PSGDEYTSRLVG
+719 PSGNEYTSRLVG
-731 FLGNLNYSYDE
+731 FLGNLNYSWDE

-810 ITTYEYLPGE
+810 ITTYEYLTQD
-820 RYHYAVG
+820 RYHFAVG
-827 AIVMAM
+827 AIAKAM
-833 GNRDLRW
+833 GNRNLAW
-840 QRTWQQNYGVDLTLW
+840 QRTWQQNYGLDLTLW
-855 KKRLDFSADY
+855 KNRIDISADY
-865 YIKTSKDVLTSVTLA
+865 YIKTSKDVLTAVTLA

-910 DQARKIFWSMNGSL
+910 DQSKKIFWSVNGSA
-924 IHNENK
+924 IHNKNK

-942 ETQDKEADANQ
+942 ETSDSELDKEPNTDGKK
-953 SDYSAN
+953 SE
-959 DWINK
+959 
-964 AVNRPRVRYIE
+964 VNRPRVRYVE
-975 GASMNSIWVNRSL
+975 GASMNSIWVNHSL

-994 GNELFADRNGGI
+994 GKEIFVARNGDL
-1006 VSDWSSANYVIGG
+1006 VTDWSSANYVIGG
-1019 CTDPKVEGTFGTNF
+1019 CTDSKVEGTFGSNF

-1055 TLVDKVQDIDP
+1055 TLVDKVQDVDP
-1066 RYNADKRAFEQR
+1066 RYNVDKRAFEQR
-1078 WQKPGDQVRFA
+1078 WQEPGDKVRFA
-1089 AFSEDSQGINIGYR
+1089 AFRTELNGINVAYVTR
-1103 TKPTSRF
+1103 PTSRF

-1115 YLELATLNVAYE
+1115 YLELATLNLSYE
-1127 FGTAKLQRWGIKRLK
+1127 FGTAKLQRCGIKRLK
-1142 AMFYMNDVFHAS
+1142 AMFYMNDVFHVS

>member
-1 MRHSGVIDKQINTIA
+1 MYDKF
-16 AYLSD
+16 
-21 VLLNHYKSM
+21 M
-30 KKKYLL
+30 KKK
-36 GHLFDKIHPKIWKTM
+36 HWKKTFLVM
-51 KLCCV
+51 RLSCFLACWLTLSAFGTVFSQQKLV
-56 FVLCFVVAGYGNS
+56 NLKVVAESLSNVLMQIKDQTGV
-69 RAQNQK
+69 K
-75 ISLNLNNVS
+75 ILYNENLLKNYENINLDLNNVEVEEA
-84 LYEVFN
+84 LRQVLANTRFEYEVTDGV
-90 QIKQQTGIR
+90 IVVK
-99 FLYNVEELG
+99 
-108 QIEKIN
+108 EKKN
-114 IKAEK
+114 
-119 ESVAD
+119 S
-124 VLARLFEGTSLRF
+124 F
-137 VFDNEVITVMR
+137 
-148 REAPQQQ
+148 PQQK
-155 RTNIRLTGTVRDVYH
+155 TVRIQGKVSDEDGA
-170 NPLPGVTVRLK
+170 PLPGVTVLIK
-181 GTSLGTSTDAEGA
+181 GTTLGTATDMDGK
-194 YTLNFPEGQHVL
+194 YSLSVPEGNYIL
-206 VFTMIGMET
+206 LFTMVGMKTQEVTLKNQTELNIIMQHET
-215 HEETVG
+215 S
-221 KRTEIHVVLKEE
+221 
-233 ATEMDEVVVTGYFN
+233 EMDEVVITGYFN

-273 LSALQNIDPSL
+273 LSALQNIDPSF
-284 VKIENN
+284 VKLENN

-361 GSRASNGIVI
+361 GSRASNGVVV
-371 ITTNAPASGK
+371 ITTTAPASGK
-381 MAVSYNGDVTF
+381 MAVSYNGDATF
-392 YMADLSDYNLCN
+392 YMADLSAYNLCN
-404 PEEKLELET
+404 PEEKLELEV

-419 IEKKTYYNRD
+419 VEKKQYFNYGIKFADQAVMQR
-429 KWSDKSVLEDAYN
+429 AYN
-442 KRLANIRE
+442 WRLANIRE
-450 RVNTYWLNKPLNKLT
+450 GVNTYWLDKPLNSLT

-475 GGNDYIR
+475 GGHDYIR

-514 KTLTFR
+514 KNLTFR

-533 PYGSFSEYTKLNPYV
+533 PYGSFSEYTRLNPYV
-548 KYKDKDGN
+548 KYKDEDGN
-556 YLYEVERDD
+556 YIYELEAED
-565 RIYMEQSQERIYS
+565 RRSNTGSYKFFIYN
-578 PLYNATLDL
+578 PLYNTTLDV

-604 QIINGLRLKGSFSF
+604 QIIEGLRLKGSFSF

-636 ANYTGDDFDRR
+636 ATYTGDDFDRR

-671 SHKHVI
+671 ANKHVI
-677 NSNLGWNAKQSHTKE
+677 NANLGWNAKQSRTKE

-709 FATQYEKNGS
+709 FATQYQKNGS
-719 PSGDEYTSRLVG
+719 PSGNEYTSRLVG
-731 FLGNLNYSYDE
+731 FLGNLNYSWDE

-810 ITTYEYLPGE
+810 ITTYEYLTQD
-820 RYHYAVG
+820 RYHFAVG
-827 AIVMAM
+827 AIAKAM
-833 GNRDLRW
+833 GNRNLAW
-840 QRTWQQNYGVDLTLW
+840 QRTWQQNYGLDLTLW
-855 KKRLDFSADY
+855 KNRIDISADY
-865 YIKTSKDVLTSVTLA
+865 YIKTSKDVLTAVTLA

-910 DQARKIFWSMNGSL
+910 DQSKKIFWSVNGSA
-924 IHNENK
+924 IHNKNK

-942 ETQDKEADANQ
+942 ETSDSELDKEPNTDGKK
-953 SDYSAN
+953 SE
-959 DWINK
+959 
-964 AVNRPRVRYIE
+964 VNRPRVRYVE
-975 GASMNSIWVNRSL
+975 GASMNSIWVNHSL

-994 GNELFADRNGGI
+994 GKEIFVARNGDL
-1006 VSDWSSANYVIGG
+1006 VTDWSSANYVIGG
-1019 CTDPKVEGTFGTNF
+1019 CTDSKVEGTFGSNF

-1055 TLVDKVQDIDP
+1055 TLVDKVQDVDP
-1066 RYNADKRAFEQR
+1066 RYNVDKRAFEQR
-1078 WQKPGDQVRFA
+1078 WQEPGDKVRFA
-1089 AFSEDSQGINIGYR
+1089 AFRTELNGINVAYVTR
-1103 TKPTSRF
+1103 PTSRF

-1115 YLELATLNVAYE
+1115 YLELATLNLSYE
-1127 FGTAKLQRWGIKRLK
+1127 FGTAKLQRCGIKRLK
-1142 AMFYMNDVFHAS
+1142 AMFYMNDVFHVS

>member
-1 MRHSGVIDKQINTIA
+1 MYDKF
-16 AYLSD
+16 
-21 VLLNHYKSM
+21 M
-30 KKKYLL
+30 KKK
-36 GHLFDKIHPKIWKTM
+36 HWKKTFLVM
-51 KLCCV
+51 RLSCFLACWLTLSAFGTVFSQQKLV
-56 FVLCFVVAGYGNS
+56 NLKVVAESLSNVLMQIKDQTGV
-69 RAQNQK
+69 K
-75 ISLNLNNVS
+75 ILYNENLLKNYENINLDLNNVEVEEA
-84 LYEVFN
+84 LRQVLANTRFEYEVTDGV
-90 QIKQQTGIR
+90 IVVK
-99 FLYNVEELG
+99 
-108 QIEKIN
+108 EKKN
-114 IKAEK
+114 
-119 ESVAD
+119 S
-124 VLARLFEGTSLRF
+124 F
-137 VFDNEVITVMR
+137 
-148 REAPQQQ
+148 PQQK
-155 RTNIRLTGTVRDVYH
+155 TVRIQGKVSDEDGA
-170 NPLPGVTVRLK
+170 PLPGVTVLIK
-181 GTSLGTSTDAEGA
+181 GTTLGTATDMDGK
-194 YTLNFPEGQHVL
+194 YSLSVPEGNYIL
-206 VFTMIGMET
+206 LFTMVGMKTQEVTLKNQTELNIIMQHET
-215 HEETVG
+215 S
-221 KRTEIHVVLKEE
+221 
-233 ATEMDEVVVTGYFN
+233 EMDEVVITGYFN

-273 LSALQNIDPSL
+273 LSALQNIDPSF
-284 VKIENN
+284 VKLENN

-361 GSRASNGIVI
+361 GSRASNGVVV
-371 ITTNAPASGK
+371 ITTTAPASGK
-381 MAVSYNGDVTF
+381 MAVSYNGDATF
-392 YMADLSDYNLCN
+392 YMADLSAYNLCN
-404 PEEKLELET
+404 PEEKLELEV

-419 IEKKTYYNRD
+419 VEKKQYFNYGSKFADQAVMQR
-429 KWSDKSVLEDAYN
+429 AYN
-442 KRLANIRE
+442 WRLANIRE
-450 RVNTYWLNKPLNKLT
+450 GVNTYWLDKPLNSLT

-514 KTLTFR
+514 KNLTFR

-533 PYGSFSEYTKLNPYV
+533 PYGSFSEYTRLNPYV
-548 KYKDKDGN
+548 KYKDEDGN
-556 YLYEVERDD
+556 YIYELEAED
-565 RIYMEQSQERIYS
+565 RRSNTGSYKFFIYN
-578 PLYNATLDL
+578 PLYNTTLDV

-604 QIINGLRLKGSFSF
+604 QIIEGLRLKGSFSF

-636 ANYTGDDFDRR
+636 ATYTGDDFDRR

-671 SHKHVI
+671 ANKHVI
-677 NSNLGWNAKQSHTKE
+677 NANLGWNAKQSRTKE

-709 FATQYEKNGS
+709 FATQYQKNGS
-719 PSGDEYTSRLVG
+719 PSGNEYTSRLVG
-731 FLGNLNYSYDE
+731 FLGNLNYSWDE

-810 ITTYEYLPGE
+810 ITTYEYLTQD
-820 RYHYAVG
+820 RYHFAVG
-827 AIVMAM
+827 AIAKAM
-833 GNRDLRW
+833 GNRNLAW
-840 QRTWQQNYGVDLTLW
+840 QRTWQQNYGLDLTLW
-855 KKRLDFSADY
+855 KNRIDISADY
-865 YIKTSKDVLTSVTLA
+865 YIKTSKDVLTAVTLA

-910 DQARKIFWSMNGSL
+910 DQSKKIFWSVNGS
-924 IHNENK
+924 
-930 LLKISNALKAYN
+930 
-942 ETQDKEADANQ
+942 
-953 SDYSAN
+953 
-959 DWINK
+959 
-964 AVNRPRVRYIE
+964 
-975 GASMNSIWVNRSL
+975 
-988 GIDPAT
+988 AT
-994 GNELFADRNGGI
+994 TTKT
-1006 VSDWSSANYVIGG
+1006 NY
-1019 CTDPKVEGTFGTNF
+1019 
-1033 TWKGLSLNMTFRY
+1033 
-1046 RIGGQMYNQ
+1046 
-1055 TLVDKVQDIDP
+1055 
-1066 RYNADKRAFEQR
+1066 
-1078 WQKPGDQVRFA
+1078 
-1089 AFSEDSQGINIGYR
+1089 
-1103 TKPTSRF
+1103 
-1110 VEDYN
+1110 
-1115 YLELATLNVAYE
+1115 
-1127 FGTAKLQRWGIKRLK
+1127 
-1142 AMFYMNDVFHAS
+1142 
-1154 NVKQERGIDYPFARN
+1154 
-1169 FSIGLQARF
+1169 

>member
-1 MRHSGVIDKQINTIA
+1 MYDKF
-16 AYLSD
+16 
-21 VLLNHYKSM
+21 M
-30 KKKYLL
+30 KKK
-36 GHLFDKIHPKIWKTM
+36 HWKKTFLVM
-51 KLCCV
+51 RLSCFLACWLTLSAFGTVFSQQKLV
-56 FVLCFVVAGYGNS
+56 NLKVVAESLSNVLMQIKDQTGV
-69 RAQNQK
+69 K
-75 ISLNLNNVS
+75 ILYNENLLKNYENINLDLNNVEVEEA
-84 LYEVFN
+84 LRQVLANTRFEYEVTDGV
-90 QIKQQTGIR
+90 IVVK
-99 FLYNVEELG
+99 
-108 QIEKIN
+108 EKKN
-114 IKAEK
+114 
-119 ESVAD
+119 S
-124 VLARLFEGTSLRF
+124 F
-137 VFDNEVITVMR
+137 
-148 REAPQQQ
+148 PQQK
-155 RTNIRLTGTVRDVYH
+155 TVRIQGKVSDEDGA
-170 NPLPGVTVRLK
+170 PLPGVTVLIK
-181 GTSLGTSTDAEGA
+181 GTTLGTATDMDGK
-194 YTLNFPEGQHVL
+194 YSLSVPEGNYIL
-206 VFTMIGMET
+206 LFTMVGMKTQEVTLKNQTELNIIMQHET
-215 HEETVG
+215 S
-221 KRTEIHVVLKEE
+221 
-233 ATEMDEVVVTGYFN
+233 EMDEVVITGYFN

-273 LSALQNIDPSL
+273 LSALQNIDPSF
-284 VKIENN
+284 VKLENN

-361 GSRASNGIVI
+361 GSRASNGVVV
-371 ITTNAPASGK
+371 ITTTAPASGK
-381 MAVSYNGDVTF
+381 MAVSYNGDATF
-392 YMADLSDYNLCN
+392 YMADLSAYNLCN
-404 PEEKLELET
+404 PEEKLELEV

-419 IEKKTYYNRD
+419 VEKKQYFNYGSKFADQAVMQR
-429 KWSDKSVLEDAYN
+429 AYN
-442 KRLANIRE
+442 WRLANIRE
-450 RVNTYWLNKPLNKLT
+450 GVNTYWLDKPLNSLT

-503 LGLGLE
+503 LGL
-509 LQYIY
+509 QYIY
-514 KTLTFR
+514 KNLTFR

-533 PYGSFSEYTKLNPYV
+533 PYGSFSEYTRLNPYV
-548 KYKDKDGN
+548 KYKDEDGN
-556 YLYEVERDD
+556 YIYELEAED
-565 RIYMEQSQERIYS
+565 RRSNTGSYKFFIYN
-578 PLYNATLDL
+578 PLYNTTLDV

-604 QIINGLRLKGSFSF
+604 QIIEGLRLKGSFSF

-636 ANYTGDDFDRR
+636 ATYTGDDFDRR

-671 SHKHVI
+671 ANKHVI
-677 NSNLGWNAKQSHTKE
+677 NANLGWNAKQSRTKE

-709 FATQYEKNGS
+709 FATQYQKNGS
-719 PSGDEYTSRLVG
+719 PSGNEYTSRLVG
-731 FLGNLNYSYDE
+731 FLGNLNYSWDE

-810 ITTYEYLPGE
+810 ITTYEYLTQD
-820 RYHYAVG
+820 RYHFAVG
-827 AIVMAM
+827 AIAKAM
-833 GNRDLRW
+833 GNRNLAW
-840 QRTWQQNYGVDLTLW
+840 QRTWQQNYGLDLTLW
-855 KKRLDFSADY
+855 KNRIDISADY
-865 YIKTSKDVLTSVTLA
+865 YIKTSKDVLTAVTLA

-910 DQARKIFWSMNGSL
+910 DQSKKIFWSVNGSA
-924 IHNENK
+924 IHNKNK

-942 ETQDKEADANQ
+942 ETSDSELDKEPNTDGKK
-953 SDYSAN
+953 SE
-959 DWINK
+959 
-964 AVNRPRVRYIE
+964 VNRPRVRYVE
-975 GASMNSIWVNRSL
+975 GASMNSIWVNHSL

-994 GNELFADRNGGI
+994 GKEIFVARNGDL
-1006 VSDWSSANYVIGG
+1006 VTDWSSANYVIGG
-1019 CTDPKVEGTFGTNF
+1019 CTDSKVEGTFGSNF

-1055 TLVDKVQDIDP
+1055 TLVDKVQDVDP
-1066 RYNADKRAFEQR
+1066 RYNVDKRAFEQR
-1078 WQKPGDQVRFA
+1078 WQEPGDKVRFA
-1089 AFSEDSQGINIGYR
+1089 AFRTELNGINVAYVTR
-1103 TKPTSRF
+1103 PTSRF

-1115 YLELATLNVAYE
+1115 YLELATLNLSYE
-1127 FGTAKLQRWGIKRLK
+1127 FGTAKLQRCGIKRLK
-1142 AMFYMNDVFHAS
+1142 AMFYMNDVFHVS

>member
-1 MRHSGVIDKQINTIA
+1 MYDKF
-16 AYLSD
+16 
-21 VLLNHYKSM
+21 M
-30 KKKYLL
+30 KKK
-36 GHLFDKIHPKIWKTM
+36 HWKKTFLVM
-51 KLCCV
+51 RLSCFLACWLTLSAFGTVFSQQKLV
-56 FVLCFVVAGYGNS
+56 NLKVVAESLSNVLMQIKDQTGV
-69 RAQNQK
+69 K
-75 ISLNLNNVS
+75 ILYNENLLKNYENINLDLNNVEVEEA
-84 LYEVFN
+84 LRQVLANTRFEYEVTDGV
-90 QIKQQTGIR
+90 IVVK
-99 FLYNVEELG
+99 
-108 QIEKIN
+108 EKKN
-114 IKAEK
+114 
-119 ESVAD
+119 S
-124 VLARLFEGTSLRF
+124 F
-137 VFDNEVITVMR
+137 
-148 REAPQQQ
+148 PQQK
-155 RTNIRLTGTVRDVYH
+155 TVRIQGKVSDEDGA
-170 NPLPGVTVRLK
+170 PLPGVTVLIK
-181 GTSLGTSTDAEGA
+181 GTTLGTATDMDGK
-194 YTLNFPEGQHVL
+194 YSLSVPEGNYIL
-206 VFTMIGMET
+206 LFTMVGMKTQEVTLKNQTELNIIMQHET
-215 HEETVG
+215 S
-221 KRTEIHVVLKEE
+221 
-233 ATEMDEVVVTGYFN
+233 EMDEVVITGYFN

-273 LSALQNIDPSL
+273 LSALQNIDPSF
-284 VKIENN
+284 VKLENN

-361 GSRASNGIVI
+361 GSRASNGVVV
-371 ITTNAPASGK
+371 ITTTAPASGK
-381 MAVSYNGDVTF
+381 MAVSYNGDATF
-392 YMADLSDYNLCN
+392 YMADLSAYNLCN
-404 PEEKLELET
+404 PEEKLELEV

-419 IEKKTYYNRD
+419 VEKKQYFNYGSKFADQAVMQR
-429 KWSDKSVLEDAYN
+429 AYN
-442 KRLANIRE
+442 WRLANIRE
-450 RVNTYWLNKPLNKLT
+450 GVNTYWLDKPLNSLT

-514 KTLTFR
+514 KNLTFR

-533 PYGSFSEYTKLNPYV
+533 PYGSFSEYTRLNPYV
-548 KYKDKDGN
+548 KYKDEDGN
-556 YLYEVERDD
+556 YIYELEAED
-565 RIYMEQSQERIYS
+565 RRSNTGSYKFFIYN
-578 PLYNATLDL
+578 PLYNTTLDV

-604 QIINGLRLKGSFSF
+604 QIIEGLRLKGSFSF

-636 ANYTGDDFDRR
+636 ATYTGDDFDRR

-671 SHKHVI
+671 ANKHVI
-677 NSNLGWNAKQSHTKE
+677 NANLGWNAKQSRTKE

-709 FATQYEKNGS
+709 FATQYQKNGS
-719 PSGDEYTSRLVG
+719 PSGNEYTSRLVG
-731 FLGNLNYSYDE
+731 FLGNLNYSWDE

-810 ITTYEYLPGE
+810 ITTYEYLTQD
-820 RYHYAVG
+820 RYHFAVG
-827 AIVMAM
+827 AIAKAM
-833 GNRDLRW
+833 GNRNLAW
-840 QRTWQQNYGVDLTLW
+840 QRTWQQNYGLDLTLW
-855 KKRLDFSADY
+855 KNRIDISADY
-865 YIKTSKDVLTSVTLA
+865 YIKTSKDVLTAVTLA

-910 DQARKIFWSMNGSL
+910 DQSKKIFWSVNGSA
-924 IHNENK
+924 IHNKNK

-942 ETQDKEADANQ
+942 ETSDSELDKEPNTDGKK
-953 SDYSAN
+953 SE
-959 DWINK
+959 
-964 AVNRPRVRYIE
+964 VNRPRVRYVE
-975 GASMNSIWVNRSL
+975 GASMNSIWVNHSL

-994 GNELFADRNGGI
+994 GKEIFVARNGDL
-1006 VSDWSSANYVIGG
+1006 VTDWSSANYVIGG
-1019 CTDPKVEGTFGTNF
+1019 CTDSKVEATFGSNF

-1055 TLVDKVQDIDP
+1055 TLVDKVQDVDP
-1066 RYNADKRAFEQR
+1066 RYNVDKRAFEQR
-1078 WQKPGDQVRFA
+1078 WQEPGDKVRFA
-1089 AFSEDSQGINIGYR
+1089 AFRTELNGINVAYVTR
-1103 TKPTSRF
+1103 PTSRF

-1115 YLELATLNVAYE
+1115 YLELATLNLSYE
-1127 FGTAKLQRWGIKRLK
+1127 FGTAKLQRCGIKRLK
-1142 AMFYMNDVFHAS
+1142 AMFYMNDVFHVS

>member
-1 MRHSGVIDKQINTIA
+1 MYDKF
-16 AYLSD
+16 
-21 VLLNHYKSM
+21 M
-30 KKKYLL
+30 KKK
-36 GHLFDKIHPKIWKTM
+36 HWKKTFLVM
-51 KLCCV
+51 RLSCFLACWLTLSAFGTVFSQQKLV
-56 FVLCFVVAGYGNS
+56 NLKVVAESLSNVLMQIKDQTGV
-69 RAQNQK
+69 K
-75 ISLNLNNVS
+75 ILYNENLLKNYENINLDLNNVEVEEA
-84 LYEVFN
+84 LRQVLANTRFEYEVTDGV
-90 QIKQQTGIR
+90 IVVK
-99 FLYNVEELG
+99 
-108 QIEKIN
+108 EKKN
-114 IKAEK
+114 
-119 ESVAD
+119 S
-124 VLARLFEGTSLRF
+124 F
-137 VFDNEVITVMR
+137 
-148 REAPQQQ
+148 PQQK
-155 RTNIRLTGTVRDVYH
+155 TVRIQGKVSDEDGA
-170 NPLPGVTVRLK
+170 PLPGVTVLIK
-181 GTSLGTSTDAEGA
+181 GTTLGTATDMDGK
-194 YTLNFPEGQHVL
+194 YSLSVPEGNYIL
-206 VFTMIGMET
+206 LFTMVGMKTQEVTLKNQTELNIIMQHET
-215 HEETVG
+215 S
-221 KRTEIHVVLKEE
+221 
-233 ATEMDEVVVTGYFN
+233 EMDEVVITGYFN

-273 LSALQNIDPSL
+273 LSALQNIDPSF
-284 VKIENN
+284 VKLENN

-361 GSRASNGIVI
+361 GSRASNGVVV
-371 ITTNAPASGK
+371 ITTTAPASGK
-381 MAVSYNGDVTF
+381 MAVSYNGDATF
-392 YMADLSDYNLCN
+392 YMADLSAYNLCN
-404 PEEKLELET
+404 PEEKLELEV

-419 IEKKTYYNRD
+419 VEKKQYFNYGSKFADQAVMQR
-429 KWSDKSVLEDAYN
+429 AYN
-442 KRLANIRE
+442 WRLANIRE
-450 RVNTYWLNKPLNKLT
+450 GVNTYWLDKPLNSLT

-514 KTLTFR
+514 KNLTFR

-533 PYGSFSEYTKLNPYV
+533 PYGSFSEYTRLNPYV
-548 KYKDKDGN
+548 KYKDEDGN
-556 YLYEVERDD
+556 YIYELEAED
-565 RIYMEQSQERIYS
+565 RRSNTGSYKFFIYN
-578 PLYNATLDL
+578 PLYNTTLDV

-604 QIINGLRLKGSFSF
+604 QIIEGLRLKGSFSF

-636 ANYTGDDFDRR
+636 ATYTGDDFDRR

-671 SHKHVI
+671 ANKHVI
-677 NSNLGWNAKQSHTKE
+677 NANLGWNAKQSRTKE

-709 FATQYEKNGS
+709 FATQYQKNGS
-719 PSGDEYTSRLVG
+719 PSGNEYTSRLVG
-731 FLGNLNYSYDE
+731 FLGNLNYSWDE

-810 ITTYEYLPGE
+810 ITTYEYLTQD
-820 RYHYAVG
+820 RYHFAVG
-827 AIVMAM
+827 AIAKAM
-833 GNRDLRW
+833 GNRNLAW
-840 QRTWQQNYGVDLTLW
+840 QRTWQQNYGLDLTLW
-855 KKRLDFSADY
+855 KNRIDISADY
-865 YIKTSKDVLTSVTLA
+865 YIKTSKDVLTAVTLA

-903 LRATLIR
+903 LRATI
-910 DQARKIFWSMNGSL
+910 SVP
-924 IHNENK
+924 
-930 LLKISNALKAYN
+930 LKW
-942 ETQDKEADANQ
+942 D
-953 SDYSAN
+953 
-959 DWINK
+959 
-964 AVNRPRVRYIE
+964 
-975 GASMNSIWVNRSL
+975 
-988 GIDPAT
+988 
-994 GNELFADRNGGI
+994 ELN
-1006 VSDWSSANYVIGG
+1006 N
-1019 CTDPKVEGTFGTNF
+1019 
-1033 TWKGLSLNMTFRY
+1033 
-1046 RIGGQMYNQ
+1046 
-1055 TLVDKVQDIDP
+1055 
-1066 RYNADKRAFEQR
+1066 
-1078 WQKPGDQVRFA
+1078 
-1089 AFSEDSQGINIGYR
+1089 
-1103 TKPTSRF
+1103 
-1110 VEDYN
+1110 
-1115 YLELATLNVAYE
+1115 
-1127 FGTAKLQRWGIKRLK
+1127 
-1142 AMFYMNDVFHAS
+1142 
-1154 NVKQERGIDYPFARN
+1154 
-1169 FSIGLQARF
+1169 

>member
-1 MRHSGVIDKQINTIA
+1 
-16 AYLSD
+16 
-21 VLLNHYKSM
+21 M
-30 KKKYLL
+30 KKKCLL
-36 GHLFDKIHPKIWKTM
+36 SHLFDKIHPKIWKTM

-56 FVLCFVVAGYGNS
+56 FVLCFVLAGYGNG

-75 ISLNLNNVS
+75 VSLNLNNVS
-84 LYEVFN
+84 LYEVFS

-108 QIEKIN
+108 KMEGIN
-114 IKAEK
+114 IKAEQ

-124 VLARLFEGTSLRF
+124 VLVRLFEGTSLRF
-137 VFDNEVITVMR
+137 VFDDEVITVMR

-155 RTNIRLTGTVRDVYH
+155 STNVRVNGTVRDIYH

-194 YTLNFPEGQHVL
+194 YMLNLPEGQHVL
-206 VFTMIGMET
+206 VFSMIGMES

-221 KRTEIHVVLKEE
+221 KRKEIHVILKEE

-262 EELQA
+262 EELQTA
-267 GGNQNI
+267 GNQNI
-273 LSALQNIDPSL
+273 LSALQNIDPSF

-361 GSRASNGIVI
+361 GSRASNGVVV
-371 ITTNAPASGK
+371 ITTVAPASGK
-381 MAVSYNGDVTF
+381 MAVSYNGDATF
-392 YMADLSDYNLCN
+392 YMADLSDYNLCDSW
-404 PEEKLELET
+404 EKLQLET

-429 KWSDKSVLEDAYN
+429 KNSDRSVLEDAYN
-442 KRLANIRE
+442 KRLANVRQG
-450 RVNTYWLNKPLNKLT
+450 VNTYWLNKPLNKLT

-482 YAMEVNYNNTPGV
+482 YAMEINYNNTPGV

-514 KTLTFR
+514 KNLTFR

-548 KYKDKDGN
+548 RYKDEQGN
-556 YLYEVERDD
+556 YLYEIERDD
-565 RIYMEQSQERIYS
+565 RIYMKESQTPIYS
-578 PLYNATLDL
+578 PLYNATLDM

-604 QIINGLRLKGSFSF
+604 QIIEGLRLKGSFSF

-623 SADVFKPAKHTDF
+623 SADIFKPAKHTDF
-636 ANYTGDDFDRR
+636 AEYTGDDFDRR
-647 GSYSASRGDVFDY
+647 GSYSASRGDVFNY
-660 DASLVLSYFWQ
+660 DASVVLSYFWQ
-671 SHKHVI
+671 SRKHVI
-677 NSNLGWNAKQSHTKE
+677 NSNLGWNIQQSRTKE
-692 FSVMAEGF
+692 FSVTTEGF
-700 PNERLDYIS
+700 PSERLDYIS

-719 PSGDEYTSRLVG
+719 PAGNEYTSRLVG

-768 SAGLGWN
+768 STGLGWN
-775 LHNEHFMEGVD
+775 LHNEHFMEGAD

-810 ITTYEYLPGE
+810 ITTYEYLTGE
-820 RYHYAVG
+820 RYHLGIG
-827 AIVMAM
+827 ATVITM
-833 GNRDLRW
+833 GNRNLAW
-840 QRTWQQNYGVDLTLW
+840 QRTWQQNYGVDMTLW
-855 KKRLDFSADY
+855 KGRIDISADY

-910 DQARKIFWSMNGSL
+910 NQAKKIFWSINGSA
-924 IHNENK
+924 IHNKNK
-930 LLKISNALKAYN
+930 LLKICYN
-942 ETQDKEADANQ
+942 TKEFEKNIYISLETHKKKYNILVKKYKQTFTMNIKK
-953 SDYSAN
+953 SKLSVLTHKSYKKRN
-959 DWINK
+959 DTK
-964 AVNRPRVRYIE
+964 H
-975 GASMNSIWVNRSL
+975 
-988 GIDPAT
+988 
-994 GNELFADRNGGI
+994 
-1006 VSDWSSANYVIGG
+1006 
-1019 CTDPKVEGTFGTNF
+1019 
-1033 TWKGLSLNMTFRY
+1033 
-1046 RIGGQMYNQ
+1046 
-1055 TLVDKVQDIDP
+1055 
-1066 RYNADKRAFEQR
+1066 
-1078 WQKPGDQVRFA
+1078 QK
-1089 AFSEDSQGINIGYR
+1089 
-1103 TKPTSRF
+1103 
-1110 VEDYN
+1110 
-1115 YLELATLNVAYE
+1115 
-1127 FGTAKLQRWGIKRLK
+1127 
-1142 AMFYMNDVFHAS
+1142 
-1154 NVKQERGIDYPFARN
+1154 
-1169 FSIGLQARF
+1169 

>member
-1 MRHSGVIDKQINTIA
+1 MRYSGVIDKQINTIA
-16 AYLSD
+16 VYLSN

-30 KKKYLL
+30 KKKCLL

-56 FVLCFVVAGYGNS
+56 FVWCFVLAGYGNG

-84 LYEVFN
+84 LYEVFSR
-90 QIKQQTGIR
+90 IKQQTGIR

-108 QIEKIN
+108 QIEGMN

-137 VFDNEVITVMR
+137 VFDDEVITVMR

-155 RTNIRLTGTVRDVYH
+155 RTNVRVSGTVRDVYH

-194 YTLNFPEGQHVL
+194 YTLNLPEGQHVL
-206 VFTMIGMET
+206 VFTMIGMES

-221 KRTEIHVVLKEE
+221 KRTEIHVTLKEE
-233 ATEMDEVVVTGYFN
+233 TSEMDEVVVTGYFN

-273 LSALQNIDPSL
+273 LSALQNIDPSF
-284 VKIENN
+284 VKLENN
-290 QLGSNPNAI
+290 NMGSNPNAI

-308 SISGMRD
+308 SIGGMRD
-315 EYSGNPNMPV
+315 EYNGNPNMPV

-361 GSRASNGIVI
+361 GSRASNGVVV
-371 ITTNAPASGK
+371 ITTTAPASGK
-381 MAVSYNGDVTF
+381 MAISYNGDATF
-392 YMADLSDYNLCN
+392 YMADLSAYNLCN
-404 PEEKLELET
+404 PEEKLELEV

-419 IEKKTYYNRD
+419 VEKKSYI
-429 KWSDKSVLEDAYN
+429 SVNKYHDQAVMQRAYN
-442 KRLANIRE
+442 WRFANIRE
-450 RVNTYWLNKPLNKLT
+450 GVNTYWLDKPLNGLT

-503 LGLGLE
+503 LGLGFE

-514 KTLTFR
+514 KSLTFR

-533 PYGSFSEYTKLNPYV
+533 PYGSFSKYTRLNPYV
-548 KYKDKDGN
+548 KYKDEDGN
-556 YLYEVERDD
+556 YIYELEAED
-565 RIYMEQSQERIYS
+565 RRSNLFYIYN
-578 PLYNATLDL
+578 PLYNTTLDV
-587 RDESRYNDLTN
+587 RDESRYNDLTD

-604 QIINGLRLKGSFSF
+604 QIIEGLRLKGSFSF

-636 ANYTGDDFDRR
+636 ATYTGDDFDRR
-647 GSYSASRGDVFDY
+647 GSYSASRGDVFNY

-677 NSNLGWNAKQSHTKE
+677 NSNLGWNIKQSRTKE
-692 FSVMAEGF
+692 FSVTAEGF

-719 PSGDEYTSRLVG
+719 PAGDEYTSRLVG

-742 RYLFDLSFREDA
+742 RYLFDFSFREDA

-775 LHNEHFMEGVD
+775 LHNEHFMEAAD
-786 WLQQFKIRG
+786 WLQQLKIRG
-795 SYGLTGSQNYDPYQA
+795 SFGLTGSQNYDPYQA
-810 ITTYEYLPGE
+810 ITTYEYLTQN
-820 RYHYAVG
+820 RYHFAVG
-827 AIVMAM
+827 AIAKAM
-833 GNRDLRW
+833 GNRNLAW
-840 QRTWQQNYGVDLTLW
+840 QRTWQQNYGIDLTLW
-855 KKRLDFSADY
+855 NNRIDISADY
-865 YIKTSKDVLTSVTLA
+865 
-880 PSLGF
+880 
-885 SSYMDNLGEV
+885 
-895 ENRGYELS
+895 
-903 LRATLIR
+903 
-910 DQARKIFWSMNGSL
+910 
-924 IHNENK
+924 
-930 LLKISNALKAYN
+930 
-942 ETQDKEADANQ
+942 
-953 SDYSAN
+953 
-959 DWINK
+959 
-964 AVNRPRVRYIE
+964 
-975 GASMNSIWVNRSL
+975 
-988 GIDPAT
+988 
-994 GNELFADRNGGI
+994 
-1006 VSDWSSANYVIGG
+1006 
-1019 CTDPKVEGTFGTNF
+1019 
-1033 TWKGLSLNMTFRY
+1033 
-1046 RIGGQMYNQ
+1046 
-1055 TLVDKVQDIDP
+1055 
-1066 RYNADKRAFEQR
+1066 
-1078 WQKPGDQVRFA
+1078 
-1089 AFSEDSQGINIGYR
+1089 
-1103 TKPTSRF
+1103 
-1110 VEDYN
+1110 
-1115 YLELATLNVAYE
+1115 
-1127 FGTAKLQRWGIKRLK
+1127 
-1142 AMFYMNDVFHAS
+1142 
-1154 NVKQERGIDYPFARN
+1154 
-1169 FSIGLQARF
+1169 

>member
-1 MRHSGVIDKQINTIA
+1 MYDKF
-16 AYLSD
+16 
-21 VLLNHYKSM
+21 M
-30 KKKYLL
+30 KKK
-36 GHLFDKIHPKIWKTM
+36 HWKKTFLVM
-51 KLCCV
+51 RLSCFLACWLTLSAFGTVFSQQKLV
-56 FVLCFVVAGYGNS
+56 NLKVVAESLSNVLMQIKDQTGV
-69 RAQNQK
+69 K
-75 ISLNLNNVS
+75 ILYNENLLKNYENINLDLNNVEVEEA
-84 LYEVFN
+84 LRQVLANTRFEYEVTDGV
-90 QIKQQTGIR
+90 IVVK
-99 FLYNVEELG
+99 
-108 QIEKIN
+108 EKKN
-114 IKAEK
+114 
-119 ESVAD
+119 S
-124 VLARLFEGTSLRF
+124 F
-137 VFDNEVITVMR
+137 
-148 REAPQQQ
+148 PQQK
-155 RTNIRLTGTVRDVYH
+155 TVRIQGKVSDEDGA
-170 NPLPGVTVRLK
+170 PLPGVTVLIK
-181 GTSLGTSTDAEGA
+181 GTTLGTATDMDGK
-194 YTLNFPEGQHVL
+194 YSLSVPEGNYIL
-206 VFTMIGMET
+206 LFTMVGMKTQEVTLKNQTELNIIMQHET
-215 HEETVG
+215 S
-221 KRTEIHVVLKEE
+221 
-233 ATEMDEVVVTGYFN
+233 EMDEVVITGYFN

-273 LSALQNIDPSL
+273 LSALQNIDPSF
-284 VKIENN
+284 VKLENN

-361 GSRASNGIVI
+361 GSRASNGVVV
-371 ITTNAPASGK
+371 ITTTAPASGK
-381 MAVSYNGDVTF
+381 MAVSYNGDATF
-392 YMADLSDYNLCN
+392 YMADLSAYNLCN
-404 PEEKLELET
+404 PEEKLELEV

-419 IEKKTYYNRD
+419 VEKKQYFNYGSKFADQAVMQR
-429 KWSDKSVLEDAYN
+429 AYN
-442 KRLANIRE
+442 WRLANIRE
-450 RVNTYWLNKPLNKLT
+450 GVNTYWLDKPLNSLT

-514 KTLTFR
+514 KNLTFR

-533 PYGSFSEYTKLNPYV
+533 PYGSFSEYTRLNPYV
-548 KYKDKDGN
+548 KYKDEDGN
-556 YLYEVERDD
+556 YIYELEAED
-565 RIYMEQSQERIYS
+565 RRSNTGSFIYN
-578 PLYNATLDL
+578 PLYNTTLDV

-604 QIINGLRLKGSFSF
+604 QIIEGLRLKGSFSF

-636 ANYTGDDFDRR
+636 ATYTGDDFDRR

-671 SHKHVI
+671 ANKHVI
-677 NSNLGWNAKQSHTKE
+677 NANLGWNAKQSRTKE

-709 FATQYEKNGS
+709 FATQYQKNGS
-719 PSGDEYTSRLVG
+719 PSGNEYTSRLVG
-731 FLGNLNYSYDE
+731 FLGNLNYSWDE

-810 ITTYEYLPGE
+810 ITTYEYLTQD
-820 RYHYAVG
+820 RYHFAVG
-827 AIVMAM
+827 AIAKAM
-833 GNRDLRW
+833 GNRNLAW
-840 QRTWQQNYGVDLTLW
+840 QRTWQQNYGLDLTLW
-855 KKRLDFSADY
+855 KNRIDISADY
-865 YIKTSKDVLTSVTLA
+865 YIKTSKDVLTAVTLA

-910 DQARKIFWSMNGSL
+910 DQSKKIFWSVNGSA
-924 IHNENK
+924 IHNKNK

-942 ETQDKEADANQ
+942 ETSDSELDKEPNTDGKK
-953 SDYSAN
+953 SE
-959 DWINK
+959 
-964 AVNRPRVRYIE
+964 VNRPRVRYVE
-975 GASMNSIWVNRSL
+975 GASMNSIWVNHSL

-994 GNELFADRNGGI
+994 GKEIFVARNGDL
-1006 VSDWSSANYVIGG
+1006 VTDWSSANYVIGG
-1019 CTDPKVEGTFGTNF
+1019 CTDSKVEGTFGSNF

-1055 TLVDKVQDIDP
+1055 TLVDKVQDVDP
-1066 RYNADKRAFEQR
+1066 RYNVDKRAFEQR
-1078 WQKPGDQVRFA
+1078 WQEPGDKVRFA
-1089 AFSEDSQGINIGYR
+1089 AFRTELNGINVAYVTR
-1103 TKPTSRF
+1103 PTSRF

-1115 YLELATLNVAYE
+1115 YLELATLNLSYE
-1127 FGTAKLQRWGIKRLK
+1127 FGTAKLQRCGIKRLK
-1142 AMFYMNDVFHAS
+1142 AMFYMNDVFHVS

>member
-1 MRHSGVIDKQINTIA
+1 MYDKF
-16 AYLSD
+16 
-21 VLLNHYKSM
+21 M
-30 KKKYLL
+30 KKK
-36 GHLFDKIHPKIWKTM
+36 HWKKTFLVM
-51 KLCCV
+51 RLSCFLACWLTLSAFGTVFSQQKLV
-56 FVLCFVVAGYGNS
+56 NLKVVAESLSNVLMQIKDQTGV
-69 RAQNQK
+69 K
-75 ISLNLNNVS
+75 ILYNENLLKNYENINLDLNNVEVEEA
-84 LYEVFN
+84 LRQVLANTRFEYEVTDGV
-90 QIKQQTGIR
+90 IVVK
-99 FLYNVEELG
+99 
-108 QIEKIN
+108 EKKN
-114 IKAEK
+114 
-119 ESVAD
+119 S
-124 VLARLFEGTSLRF
+124 F
-137 VFDNEVITVMR
+137 
-148 REAPQQQ
+148 PQQK
-155 RTNIRLTGTVRDVYH
+155 TVRIQGKVSDEDGA
-170 NPLPGVTVRLK
+170 PLPGVTVLIK
-181 GTSLGTSTDAEGA
+181 GTTLGTATDMDGK
-194 YTLNFPEGQHVL
+194 YSLSVPEGNYIL
-206 VFTMIGMET
+206 LFTMVGMKTQEVTLKNQTELNIIMQHET
-215 HEETVG
+215 S
-221 KRTEIHVVLKEE
+221 
-233 ATEMDEVVVTGYFN
+233 EMDEVVITGYFN

-273 LSALQNIDPSL
+273 LSALQNIDPSF
-284 VKIENN
+284 VKLENN

-361 GSRASNGIVI
+361 GSRASNGVVV
-371 ITTNAPASGK
+371 ITTTAPASGK
-381 MAVSYNGDVTF
+381 MAVSYNGDATF
-392 YMADLSDYNLCN
+392 YMADLSAYNLCN
-404 PEEKLELET
+404 PEEKLELEV

-419 IEKKTYYNRD
+419 VEKKQYFNYGSKFADQAVMQR
-429 KWSDKSVLEDAYN
+429 AYN
-442 KRLANIRE
+442 WRLANIRE
-450 RVNTYWLNKPLNKLT
+450 GVNTYWLDKPLNSLT

-514 KTLTFR
+514 KNLTFR

-533 PYGSFSEYTKLNPYV
+533 PYGSFSEYTRLNPYV
-548 KYKDKDGN
+548 KYKDEDGN
-556 YLYEVERDD
+556 YIYELEAED
-565 RIYMEQSQERIYS
+565 RRSNTGSYKFFIYN
-578 PLYNATLDL
+578 PLYNTTLDV

-604 QIINGLRLKGSFSF
+604 QIIEGLRLKGSFSF

-636 ANYTGDDFDRR
+636 ATYTGDDFDRR

-671 SHKHVI
+671 ANKHVI
-677 NSNLGWNAKQSHTKE
+677 NANLGWNAKQSRTKE

-709 FATQYEKNGS
+709 FATQYQKNGS
-719 PSGDEYTSRLVG
+719 PSGNEYTSRLVG
-731 FLGNLNYSYDE
+731 FLGNLNYSWDE

-810 ITTYEYLPGE
+810 ITTYEYLTQD
-820 RYHYAVG
+820 RYHFAVG
-827 AIVMAM
+827 AIAKAM
-833 GNRDLRW
+833 GNRNLAW
-840 QRTWQQNYGVDLTLW
+840 QRTWQQNYGLDLTLW
-855 KKRLDFSADY
+855 KNRIDISADY
-865 YIKTSKDVLTSVTLA
+865 YIKTSKDVLTAVTLA

-910 DQARKIFWSMNGSL
+910 DQSKKIFWSVNGSA
-924 IHNENK
+924 IHNKNK

-942 ETQDKEADANQ
+942 ETSDSELDKEPNTDGKK
-953 SDYSAN
+953 SE
-959 DWINK
+959 
-964 AVNRPRVRYIE
+964 VNRPRVRYVE
-975 GASMNSIWVNRSL
+975 GASMNSILVNHSL

-994 GNELFADRNGGI
+994 GKEIFVARNGDL
-1006 VSDWSSANYVIGG
+1006 VTDWSSANYVIGG
-1019 CTDPKVEGTFGTNF
+1019 CTDSKVEGTFGSNF

-1055 TLVDKVQDIDP
+1055 TLVDKVQDVDP
-1066 RYNADKRAFEQR
+1066 RYNVDKRAFEQR
-1078 WQKPGDQVRFA
+1078 WQEPGDKVRFA
-1089 AFSEDSQGINIGYR
+1089 AFRTELNGINVAYVTR
-1103 TKPTSRF
+1103 PTSRF

-1115 YLELATLNVAYE
+1115 YLELATLNLSYE
-1127 FGTAKLQRWGIKRLK
+1127 FGTAKLQRCGIKRLK
-1142 AMFYMNDVFHAS
+1142 AMFYMNDVFHVS

>member
-1 MRHSGVIDKQINTIA
+1 MYDKF
-16 AYLSD
+16 
-21 VLLNHYKSM
+21 M
-30 KKKYLL
+30 KKK
-36 GHLFDKIHPKIWKTM
+36 HWKKTFLVM
-51 KLCCV
+51 RLSCFLACWLTLSAFGTVFSQQKLV
-56 FVLCFVVAGYGNS
+56 NLKVVAESLSNVLMQIKDQTGV
-69 RAQNQK
+69 K
-75 ISLNLNNVS
+75 ILYNENLLKNYENINLDLNNVEVEEA
-84 LYEVFN
+84 LRQVLANTRFEYEVTDGV
-90 QIKQQTGIR
+90 IVVK
-99 FLYNVEELG
+99 
-108 QIEKIN
+108 EKKN
-114 IKAEK
+114 
-119 ESVAD
+119 S
-124 VLARLFEGTSLRF
+124 F
-137 VFDNEVITVMR
+137 
-148 REAPQQQ
+148 PQQK
-155 RTNIRLTGTVRDVYH
+155 TVRIQGKVSDEDGA
-170 NPLPGVTVRLK
+170 PLPGVTVLIK
-181 GTSLGTSTDAEGA
+181 GTTLGTATDMDGK
-194 YTLNFPEGQHVL
+194 YSLSVPEGNYIL
-206 VFTMIGMET
+206 LFTMVGMKTQEVTLKNQTELNIIMQHET
-215 HEETVG
+215 S
-221 KRTEIHVVLKEE
+221 
-233 ATEMDEVVVTGYFN
+233 EMDEVVITGYFN

-273 LSALQNIDPSL
+273 LSALQNIDPSF
-284 VKIENN
+284 VKLENN

-361 GSRASNGIVI
+361 GSRASNGVVV
-371 ITTNAPASGK
+371 ITTTAPASGK
-381 MAVSYNGDVTF
+381 MAVSYNGDATF
-392 YMADLSDYNLCN
+392 YMADLSAYNLCN
-404 PEEKLELET
+404 PEEKLELEV

-419 IEKKTYYNRD
+419 VEKKQYFNYGSKFADQAVMQR
-429 KWSDKSVLEDAYN
+429 AYN
-442 KRLANIRE
+442 WRLANIRE
-450 RVNTYWLNKPLNKLT
+450 GVNTYWLDKPLNSLT

-514 KTLTFR
+514 KNLTFR

-533 PYGSFSEYTKLNPYV
+533 PYGSFSEYTRLNPYV
-548 KYKDKDGN
+548 KYKDEDGN
-556 YLYEVERDD
+556 YIYELEAED
-565 RIYMEQSQERIYS
+565 RRSNTGSYKFFIYN
-578 PLYNATLDL
+578 PLYNTTLDV

-604 QIINGLRLKGSFSF
+604 QIIEGLRLKGSFSF

-636 ANYTGDDFDRR
+636 ATYTGDDFDRR

-671 SHKHVI
+671 ANKHVI
-677 NSNLGWNAKQSHTKE
+677 NANLGWNAKQSRTKE

-709 FATQYEKNGS
+709 FATQYQKNGS
-719 PSGDEYTSRLVG
+719 PSGNEYTSRLVG
-731 FLGNLNYSYDE
+731 FLGNLNYSWDE

-810 ITTYEYLPGE
+810 ITTYEYLTQD
-820 RYHYAVG
+820 RYHFAVG
-827 AIVMAM
+827 AIAKAM
-833 GNRDLRW
+833 GNRNLAW
-840 QRTWQQNYGVDLTLW
+840 QRTWQQNYGLDLTLW
-855 KKRLDFSADY
+855 KNRIDISADY
-865 YIKTSKDVLTSVTLA
+865 YIKTSKDVLTAVTLA

-910 DQARKIFWSMNGSL
+910 DQSKKIFWSVNGSA
-924 IHNENK
+924 IHNKNK

-942 ETQDKEADANQ
+942 ETSDSELDKEPNTDGKK
-953 SDYSAN
+953 SE
-959 DWINK
+959 
-964 AVNRPRVRYIE
+964 VNRPRVRYVE
-975 GASMNSIWVNRSL
+975 GASMNSIWVNHSL

-994 GNELFADRNGGI
+994 GKEIFVARNGDL
-1006 VSDWSSANYVIGG
+1006 VTDWSSANYVIGG
-1019 CTDPKVEGTFGTNF
+1019 YRFEGG
-1033 TWKGLSLNMTFRY
+1033 R
-1046 RIGGQMYNQ
+1046 
-1055 TLVDKVQDIDP
+1055 
-1066 RYNADKRAFEQR
+1066 
-1078 WQKPGDQVRFA
+1078 
-1089 AFSEDSQGINIGYR
+1089 NIR
-1103 TKPTSRF
+1103 K
-1110 VEDYN
+1110 
-1115 YLELATLNVAYE
+1115 
-1127 FGTAKLQRWGIKRLK
+1127 
-1142 AMFYMNDVFHAS
+1142 
-1154 NVKQERGIDYPFARN
+1154 
-1169 FSIGLQARF
+1169 

>member
-1 MRHSGVIDKQINTIA
+1 MYDKF
-16 AYLSD
+16 
-21 VLLNHYKSM
+21 M
-30 KKKYLL
+30 KKK
-36 GHLFDKIHPKIWKTM
+36 HWKKTFLVM
-51 KLCCV
+51 RLSCFLACWLTLSAFGTVFSQQKLV
-56 FVLCFVVAGYGNS
+56 NLKVVAESLSNVLMQIKDQTGV
-69 RAQNQK
+69 K
-75 ISLNLNNVS
+75 ILYNENLLKNYENINLDLNNVEVEEA
-84 LYEVFN
+84 LRQVLANTRFEYEVTDGV
-90 QIKQQTGIR
+90 IVVK
-99 FLYNVEELG
+99 
-108 QIEKIN
+108 EKKN
-114 IKAEK
+114 
-119 ESVAD
+119 S
-124 VLARLFEGTSLRF
+124 F
-137 VFDNEVITVMR
+137 
-148 REAPQQQ
+148 PQQK
-155 RTNIRLTGTVRDVYH
+155 TVRIQGKVSDEDGA
-170 NPLPGVTVRLK
+170 PLPGVTVLIK
-181 GTSLGTSTDAEGA
+181 GTTLGTATDMDGK
-194 YTLNFPEGQHVL
+194 YSLSVPEGNYIL
-206 VFTMIGMET
+206 LFTMVGMKTQEVTLKNQTELNIIMQHET
-215 HEETVG
+215 S
-221 KRTEIHVVLKEE
+221 
-233 ATEMDEVVVTGYFN
+233 EMDEVVITGYFN

-273 LSALQNIDPSL
+273 LSALQNIDPSF
-284 VKIENN
+284 VKLENN

-361 GSRASNGIVI
+361 GSRASNGVVV
-371 ITTNAPASGK
+371 ITTTAPASGK
-381 MAVSYNGDVTF
+381 MAVSYNGDATF
-392 YMADLSDYNLCN
+392 YMADLSAYNLCN
-404 PEEKLELET
+404 PEEKLELEV

-419 IEKKTYYNRD
+419 VEKKQYFNYGSKFADQAVMQR
-429 KWSDKSVLEDAYN
+429 AYN
-442 KRLANIRE
+442 WRLANIRE
-450 RVNTYWLNKPLNKLT
+450 GVNTYWLDKPLNSLT

-482 YAMEVNYNNTPGV
+482 YAMEVNYNNTPSV

-514 KTLTFR
+514 KNLTFR

-533 PYGSFSEYTKLNPYV
+533 PYGSFSEYTRLNPYV
-548 KYKDKDGN
+548 KYKDEDGN
-556 YLYEVERDD
+556 YIYELEAED
-565 RIYMEQSQERIYS
+565 RRSNTGSYKFFIYN
-578 PLYNATLDL
+578 PLYNTTLDV

-604 QIINGLRLKGSFSF
+604 QIIEGLRLKGSFSF

-636 ANYTGDDFDRR
+636 ATYTGDDFDRR

-671 SHKHVI
+671 ANKHVI
-677 NSNLGWNAKQSHTKE
+677 NANLGWNAKQSRTKE

-709 FATQYEKNGS
+709 FATQYQKNGS
-719 PSGDEYTSRLVG
+719 PSGNEYTSRLVG
-731 FLGNLNYSYDE
+731 FLGNLNYSWDE

-810 ITTYEYLPGE
+810 ITTYEYLTQD
-820 RYHYAVG
+820 RYHFAVG
-827 AIVMAM
+827 AIAKAM
-833 GNRDLRW
+833 GNRNLAW
-840 QRTWQQNYGVDLTLW
+840 QRTWQQNYGLDLTLW
-855 KKRLDFSADY
+855 KNRIDISADY
-865 YIKTSKDVLTSVTLA
+865 YIKTSKDVLTAVTLA

-910 DQARKIFWSMNGSL
+910 DQSKKIFWSVNGSA
-924 IHNENK
+924 IHNKNK

-942 ETQDKEADANQ
+942 ETSDSELDKEPNTDGKK
-953 SDYSAN
+953 SE
-959 DWINK
+959 
-964 AVNRPRVRYIE
+964 VNRPRVRYVE
-975 GASMNSIWVNRSL
+975 GASMNSIWVNHSL

-994 GNELFADRNGGI
+994 GKEIFVARNGDL
-1006 VSDWSSANYVIGG
+1006 VTDWSSANYVIGG
-1019 CTDPKVEGTFGTNF
+1019 CTDSKVEGTFGSNF

-1055 TLVDKVQDIDP
+1055 TLVDKVQDVDP
-1066 RYNADKRAFEQR
+1066 RYNVDKRAFEQR
-1078 WQKPGDQVRFA
+1078 WQEPGDKVRFA
-1089 AFSEDSQGINIGYR
+1089 AFRTELNGINVAYVTR
-1103 TKPTSRF
+1103 PTSRF

-1115 YLELATLNVAYE
+1115 YLELATLNLSYE
-1127 FGTAKLQRWGIKRLK
+1127 FGTAKLQRCGIKRLK
-1142 AMFYMNDVFHAS
+1142 AMFYMNDVFHVS
-1154 NVKQERGIDYPFARN
+1154 NVKQERGIDCPFARN

>member
-1 MRHSGVIDKQINTIA
+1 MYDKF
-16 AYLSD
+16 
-21 VLLNHYKSM
+21 M
-30 KKKYLL
+30 KKK
-36 GHLFDKIHPKIWKTM
+36 HWKKTFLVM
-51 KLCCV
+51 RLSCFLACWLTLSAFGTVFSQQKLV
-56 FVLCFVVAGYGNS
+56 NLKVVAESLSNVLMQIKDQTGV
-69 RAQNQK
+69 K
-75 ISLNLNNVS
+75 ILYNENLLKNYENINLDLNNVEVEEA
-84 LYEVFN
+84 LRQVLANTRFEYEVTDGV
-90 QIKQQTGIR
+90 IVVK
-99 FLYNVEELG
+99 
-108 QIEKIN
+108 EKKN
-114 IKAEK
+114 
-119 ESVAD
+119 S
-124 VLARLFEGTSLRF
+124 F
-137 VFDNEVITVMR
+137 
-148 REAPQQQ
+148 PQQK
-155 RTNIRLTGTVRDVYH
+155 TVRIQGKVSDEDGA
-170 NPLPGVTVRLK
+170 PLPGVTVLIK
-181 GTSLGTSTDAEGA
+181 GTTLGTATDMDGK
-194 YTLNFPEGQHVL
+194 YSLSVPEGNYIL
-206 VFTMIGMET
+206 LFTMVGMKTQEVTLKNQTELNIIMQHET
-215 HEETVG
+215 S
-221 KRTEIHVVLKEE
+221 
-233 ATEMDEVVVTGYFN
+233 EMDEVVITGYFN

-273 LSALQNIDPSL
+273 LSALQNIDPSF
-284 VKIENN
+284 VKLENN

-361 GSRASNGIVI
+361 GSRASNGVVV
-371 ITTNAPASGK
+371 ITTTAPASGK
-381 MAVSYNGDVTF
+381 MAVSYNGDATF
-392 YMADLSDYNLCN
+392 YMADLSAYNLCN
-404 PEEKLELET
+404 PEEKLELEV

-419 IEKKTYYNRD
+419 VEKKQYFNYGSKFADQAVMQR
-429 KWSDKSVLEDAYN
+429 AYN
-442 KRLANIRE
+442 WRLANIRE
-450 RVNTYWLNKPLNKLT
+450 GVNTYWLDKPLNSLT

-514 KTLTFR
+514 KNLTFR

-533 PYGSFSEYTKLNPYV
+533 PYGSFSEYTRLNPYV
-548 KYKDKDGN
+548 KYKDEDGN
-556 YLYEVERDD
+556 YIYELEAED
-565 RIYMEQSQERIYS
+565 RRSNTGSYKFFIYN
-578 PLYNATLDL
+578 PLYNTTLDV

-604 QIINGLRLKGSFSF
+604 QIIEGLRLKGSFSF

-636 ANYTGDDFDRR
+636 ATYTGDDFDRR

-671 SHKHVI
+671 ANKHVI
-677 NSNLGWNAKQSHTKE
+677 NANLGWNAKQSRTKE

-709 FATQYEKNGS
+709 FATQYQKNGS
-719 PSGDEYTSRLVG
+719 PSGNEYTSRLVG
-731 FLGNLNYSYDE
+731 LLGNLNYSWDE

-810 ITTYEYLPGE
+810 ITTYEYLTQD
-820 RYHYAVG
+820 RYHFAVG
-827 AIVMAM
+827 AIAKAM
-833 GNRDLRW
+833 GNRNLAW
-840 QRTWQQNYGVDLTLW
+840 QRTWQQNYGLDLTLW
-855 KKRLDFSADY
+855 KNRIDISADY
-865 YIKTSKDVLTSVTLA
+865 YIKTSKDVLTAVTLA

-910 DQARKIFWSMNGSL
+910 DQSKKIFWSVNGSA
-924 IHNENK
+924 IHNKNK

-942 ETQDKEADANQ
+942 ETSDSELDKEPNTDGKK
-953 SDYSAN
+953 SE
-959 DWINK
+959 
-964 AVNRPRVRYIE
+964 VNRPRVRYVE
-975 GASMNSIWVNRSL
+975 GASMNSIWVNHSL

-994 GNELFADRNGGI
+994 GKEIFVARNGDL
-1006 VSDWSSANYVIGG
+1006 VTDWSSANYVIGG
-1019 CTDPKVEGTFGTNF
+1019 CTDSKVEGTFGSNF

-1055 TLVDKVQDIDP
+1055 TLVDKVQDVDP
-1066 RYNADKRAFEQR
+1066 RYNVDKRAFEQR
-1078 WQKPGDQVRFA
+1078 WQEPGDKVRFA
-1089 AFSEDSQGINIGYR
+1089 AFRTELNGINVAYVTR
-1103 TKPTSRF
+1103 PTSRF

-1115 YLELATLNVAYE
+1115 YLELATLNLSYE
-1127 FGTAKLQRWGIKRLK
+1127 FGTAKLQRCGIKRLK
-1142 AMFYMNDVFHAS
+1142 AMFYMNDVFHVS

>member
-1 MRHSGVIDKQINTIA
+1 MYDKF
-16 AYLSD
+16 
-21 VLLNHYKSM
+21 M
-30 KKKYLL
+30 KKK
-36 GHLFDKIHPKIWKTM
+36 HWKKTFLVM
-51 KLCCV
+51 RLSCFLACWLTLSAFGTVFSQQKLV
-56 FVLCFVVAGYGNS
+56 NLKVVAESLSNVLMQIKDQTGV
-69 RAQNQK
+69 K
-75 ISLNLNNVS
+75 ILYNENLLKNYENINLDLNNVEVEEA
-84 LYEVFN
+84 LRQVLANTRFEYEVTDGV
-90 QIKQQTGIR
+90 IVVK
-99 FLYNVEELG
+99 
-108 QIEKIN
+108 EKKN
-114 IKAEK
+114 
-119 ESVAD
+119 S
-124 VLARLFEGTSLRF
+124 F
-137 VFDNEVITVMR
+137 
-148 REAPQQQ
+148 PQQK
-155 RTNIRLTGTVRDVYH
+155 TVRIQGKVSDEDGA
-170 NPLPGVTVRLK
+170 PLPGVTVLIK
-181 GTSLGTSTDAEGA
+181 GTTLGTATDMDGK
-194 YTLNFPEGQHVL
+194 YSLSVPEGNYIL
-206 VFTMIGMET
+206 LFTMVGMKTQEVTLKNQTELNIIMQHET
-215 HEETVG
+215 S
-221 KRTEIHVVLKEE
+221 
-233 ATEMDEVVVTGYFN
+233 EMDEVVITGYFN

-273 LSALQNIDPSL
+273 LSALQNIDPSF
-284 VKIENN
+284 VKLENN

-361 GSRASNGIVI
+361 GSRASNGVVV
-371 ITTNAPASGK
+371 ITTTAPASGK
-381 MAVSYNGDVTF
+381 MAVSYNGDATF
-392 YMADLSDYNLCN
+392 YMADLSAYNLCN
-404 PEEKLELET
+404 PEEKLELEV

-419 IEKKTYYNRD
+419 VEKKQYFNYGSKFADQAVMQR
-429 KWSDKSVLEDAYN
+429 AYN
-442 KRLANIRE
+442 WRLANIRE
-450 RVNTYWLNKPLNKLT
+450 GVNTYWLDKPLNSLT

-514 KTLTFR
+514 KNLTFR

-533 PYGSFSEYTKLNPYV
+533 PYGSFSEYTRLNPYV
-548 KYKDKDGN
+548 KYKDEDGN
-556 YLYEVERDD
+556 YIYELEAED
-565 RIYMEQSQERIYS
+565 RRSNTGSYKFFIYN
-578 PLYNATLDL
+578 PLYNTTLDV

-604 QIINGLRLKGSFSF
+604 QIIEGLRLKGSFSF

-636 ANYTGDDFDRR
+636 ATYTGDDFDRR

-671 SHKHVI
+671 ANKHVI
-677 NSNLGWNAKQSHTKE
+677 NANLGWNAKQSRTKE

-709 FATQYEKNGS
+709 FATQYQKNGS
-719 PSGDEYTSRLVG
+719 PSGNEYTSRLVG
-731 FLGNLNYSYDE
+731 FLGNLNYSWDE

-810 ITTYEYLPGE
+810 ITTYEYLTQD
-820 RYHYAVG
+820 RYHFAVG
-827 AIVMAM
+827 AIAKAM
-833 GNRDLRW
+833 GNRNLAW
-840 QRTWQQNYGVDLTLW
+840 QRTWQQNYGLDLTLW
-855 KKRLDFSADY
+855 KNRIDISADY
-865 YIKTSKDVLTSVTLA
+865 YIKTSKDVLTAVTLA

-910 DQARKIFWSMNGSL
+910 DQSKKIFWIVNGSAC
-924 IHNENK
+924 
-930 LLKISNALKAYN
+930 LL
-942 ETQDKEADANQ
+942 
-953 SDYSAN
+953 
-959 DWINK
+959 
-964 AVNRPRVRYIE
+964 
-975 GASMNSIWVNRSL
+975 
-988 GIDPAT
+988 
-994 GNELFADRNGGI
+994 
-1006 VSDWSSANYVIGG
+1006 
-1019 CTDPKVEGTFGTNF
+1019 
-1033 TWKGLSLNMTFRY
+1033 
-1046 RIGGQMYNQ
+1046 
-1055 TLVDKVQDIDP
+1055 
-1066 RYNADKRAFEQR
+1066 
-1078 WQKPGDQVRFA
+1078 
-1089 AFSEDSQGINIGYR
+1089 
-1103 TKPTSRF
+1103 
-1110 VEDYN
+1110 
-1115 YLELATLNVAYE
+1115 
-1127 FGTAKLQRWGIKRLK
+1127 
-1142 AMFYMNDVFHAS
+1142 
-1154 NVKQERGIDYPFARN
+1154 
-1169 FSIGLQARF
+1169 

>member
-1 MRHSGVIDKQINTIA
+1 MYDKF
-16 AYLSD
+16 
-21 VLLNHYKSM
+21 M
-30 KKKYLL
+30 KKK
-36 GHLFDKIHPKIWKTM
+36 HWKKTFLVM
-51 KLCCV
+51 RLSCFLACWLTLSAFGTVFSQQKLV
-56 FVLCFVVAGYGNS
+56 NLKVVAESLSNVLMQIKDQTGV
-69 RAQNQK
+69 K
-75 ISLNLNNVS
+75 ILYNENLLKSYENIDLDLNNVEVEEA
-84 LYEVFN
+84 LRQVLANTRFEYEVTDGV
-90 QIKQQTGIR
+90 IVVK
-99 FLYNVEELG
+99 
-108 QIEKIN
+108 EKKN
-114 IKAEK
+114 
-119 ESVAD
+119 S
-124 VLARLFEGTSLRF
+124 F
-137 VFDNEVITVMR
+137 
-148 REAPQQQ
+148 PQQK
-155 RTNIRLTGTVRDVYH
+155 TVRIQGKVSDEDGA
-170 NPLPGVTVRLK
+170 PLPGVTVLIK
-181 GTSLGTSTDAEGA
+181 GTTLGTATDMDGK
-194 YTLNFPEGQHVL
+194 YSLSVPEGNYIL
-206 VFTMIGMET
+206 LFTMVGMKTQEVTLKNQTELNIIMQHET
-215 HEETVG
+215 S
-221 KRTEIHVVLKEE
+221 
-233 ATEMDEVVVTGYFN
+233 EMEEVVVTGYFN
-247 QAKNSFTGAARTITA
+247 QAKNSFTGAARTITT
-262 EELQA
+262 EELQTA
-267 GGNQNI
+267 GNQNI
-273 LSALQNIDPSL
+273 LSALQNIDPSF

-361 GSRASNGIVI
+361 GSRASNGVVV
-371 ITTNAPASGK
+371 ITTTAPASGK

-404 PEEKLELET
+404 PEEKLQLET

-450 RVNTYWLNKPLNKLT
+450 GVNTYWLNKPLNKLT

-482 YAMEVNYNNTPGV
+482 YALEVNYNNTPGV

-548 KYKDKDGN
+548 KYKDENGN

-565 RIYMEQSQERIYS
+565 RIYMEDSQERIYS
-578 PLYNATLDL
+578 PLYNATLDM

-604 QIINGLRLKGSFSF
+604 QIIEGLRLKGSFSF

-671 SHKHVI
+671 ANKHVI
-677 NSNLGWNAKQSHTKE
+677 NANLGWNAKQNRTKE

-709 FATQYEKNGS
+709 FATQYQKNGS
-719 PSGDEYTSRLVG
+719 PSGNEYTSRLVG
-731 FLGNLNYSYDE
+731 FLGNLNYSWDE

-833 GNRDLRW
+833 GNRNLAW
-840 QRTWQQNYGVDLTLW
+840 QRTWQQNYGLDLTLW
-855 KKRLDFSADY
+855 EGRIEFSADY
-865 YIKTSKDVLTSVTLA
+865 YIKTSKDVLTAVTLA

-910 DQARKIFWSMNGSL
+910 DQSRKIFWSVNGSL

-942 ETQDKEADANQ
+942 EAQDKEADANQ
-953 SDYSAN
+953 SDYSTN

-964 AVNRPRVRYIE
+964 ANISRPRVRYIE

-994 GNELFADRNGGI
+994 GNELFVDRNGGI

-1115 YLELATLNVAYE
+1115 YLELATLNIAYE
-1127 FGTAKLQRWGIKRLK
+1127 FGTAKLQRCGIKRLK